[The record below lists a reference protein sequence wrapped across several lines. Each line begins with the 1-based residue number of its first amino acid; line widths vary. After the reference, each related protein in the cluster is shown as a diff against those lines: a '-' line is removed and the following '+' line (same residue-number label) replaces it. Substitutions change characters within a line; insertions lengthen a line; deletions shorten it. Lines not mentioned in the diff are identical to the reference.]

1 MTNET
6 IDQTTT
12 PDQTLNQTDFV
23 PQRFINNLQAA
34 FIKVDNA
41 VASFDPDQKPIVD
54 KNDRDN
60 RQAFEKISQLR
71 EEYANKAIKN
81 PTKKNQ
87 YFSDFINKS
96 NDLINKDNLIA
107 VDSSVDSFKKFGDQR
122 YQIFT
127 SWVSLQKDPSK
138 INTQQIQNFMEN
150 IIQPPISD
158 DKEKAEFL
166 RSAKQSFAGIII
178 GNQIRSDEKF
188 MGVFDEF
195 LKARQEAE
203 KNAEPTGGDW
213 LDIFLSFVFNK
224 KQSSDLKETL
234 HQEPRPDFEQN
245 IATTTTDIQGLPPEA
260 RDLLDERGN
269 FSKFTLGDME
279 MLDVEGVADKDPN
292 YKFNQ
297 LLIHNNALSSVLM
310 GSHSGIEPEK
320 VSLLYGDNGGPEA
333 RHDWNA
339 TVGYKNQQGSNVA
352 TLINAHLNNG
362 SGLVIAGNE
371 NGIKN
376 PSFYLY
382 KQDQL
387 TGLKQALSQEEIQ
400 NKVDFMEFLAQNNAK
415 LDNLSEK
422 EKEKFQTEIG
432 NFQKDRKAYLDALGS
447 DHIAFVSK
455 KDPKH
460 LALVTEFGNGE
471 VSYTLKD
478 YGKKQDKA
486 LDGETKTTLQGSLKY
501 DGVMFVDYSNFKYTN
516 VSKSPDKG
524 LGATNGVSHLEANF
538 SKVAVFNLPNLNNL
552 AITNYIRRD
561 LEDKLWAKGLSPQE
575 ANKLIKDFL
584 NSNKELVGK
593 VSNFNKAVAEAKNT
607 GNYDEVKK
615 AQKDLEKSL
624 RKRES
629 LEKEVAKKLESRND
643 NKNRME
649 AKAQANSQ
657 KDKIFALINKEASK
671 EARAAAFDPNL
682 KGVRSELSD
691 KLENINKNLKD
702 FGKSFD
708 ELKNGKNNDF
718 SKAEETLKAL
728 KDSVKDLGI
737 NPEWI
742 SKIENLNAALNDFKN
757 GKNKDFSKVTQ
768 AKSDLENSIKD
779 VIINQKIT
787 DKVDNLNQAVSETK
801 LTGNFSKVEQALAEL
816 KNLSLDLGKNSDLQ
830 FVRDGVRGTLVGNG
844 LSKTEAT
851 TLTKNFSDIR
861 KELSEK
867 LFGKSN
873 NNNNGLK
880 NNEEPIYAQVNKK
893 KAGQATSPEEPIYAQ
908 VARKMSVKIDQLN
921 EAASAINRKID
932 RINKIA
938 SAGKGVGGFSGAGQ
952 SASPEEPIYAQVAK
966 KVSAKID
973 QLNESASAINR
984 KIDRINKIASA
995 GKGVGGFS
1003 GAGQSASP
1011 EEPIYAQVAKKV
1023 RAKIDQLNESA
1034 SAINRKM
1041 DRINKIASAGK
1052 GVGGFRGAGQS
1063 ASPEEP
1069 IYAQVAK
1076 KVRAKIDQL
1085 NESASAINRKMDR
1098 INKIASAGKGVGGF
1112 SGAGQSAS
1120 PEEPLYAQVAK
1131 KVRAKIDQLNESAS
1145 AINRKIDRINKIAS
1159 AGKGVGGFRGA
1170 GQSASPEEPIY
1181 AQVAKKVSAKIDQ
1194 LNESASAI
1202 NRKMD
1207 RINKIASAGKGV
1219 GGFSGAGQSA
1229 SPEEPLYAQVA
1240 KKVSAKIDQLNESAS
1255 AINRKIDRINK
1266 IASAGKG
1273 VGGFSGA
1280 GQSASPEEP
1289 LYAQVAKKVR
1299 AKIDQLNESA
1309 SAINRKMD
1317 RINKIASAGKG
1328 VGGFRGAGQ
1337 SASPEEP
1344 LYAQVAKKVSAKIDQ
1359 LNESASA
1366 INRKIDRIN
1375 KIASAGKGVGGFR
1388 GAGQSASPEEPL
1400 YAQVAKK
1407 VRAKID
1413 QLNESASAINRKI
1426 DRINKIASAGK
1437 GVGGFRGA
1445 GQSASPEEPLYA
1457 QVAKKVRAK
1466 IDQLNE
1472 SASAINRKIDRIN
1485 KIASAGK
1492 GVGGFSGAGQS
1503 ASPEEP
1509 LYAQVAKK
1517 VRAKIDQ
1524 LNESASA
1531 INRKMDRIN
1540 KIASAGKG
1548 VGGFRGA
1555 GQSASPEEPLYAQVA
1570 KKVSAKIDQLNESA
1584 SAINRKMDR
1593 INKIASAGKG
1603 VGGFRGAGQS
1613 ASPEEPIYA
1622 QVAKKVSAKIDQ
1634 LNESASAINR
1644 KMDRINKIASAGKG
1658 VGGFRGA
1665 GQSASP
1671 EEPLYAQ
1678 VAKKVS
1684 AKIDQL
1690 NESASAI
1697 NRKIDRIN
1705 KIASA
1710 GKGVGGFSGAGQSA
1724 SPEEPIYAQVAKK
1737 VSAKIDQLNESAS
1750 AINRKID
1757 RINKIASAGKGVGG
1771 FSGAGQSASPEPIY
1785 ATIDFDEANQ
1795 AGFSLRRSA
1804 AVNDLS
1810 KVGLSREQELTR
1822 RIGDLNQAVS
1832 EAKAGH
1838 FDKLEQKID
1847 ELKDST
1853 KKNALKLW
1861 VESAKQVPTGLQAKL
1876 DNYATNSHTRI
1887 NSNVQSGTINE
1898 KATGMLT
1905 QKNPEWLKL
1914 VNDKIVAHNV
1924 GSAHL
1929 SEYDKIGF
1937 NQKNMKDYSDSFKF
1951 STKLNN
1957 AVKDI
1962 KSSFVQFLTNTFSTG
1977 SYSLMKANVEHGV
1990 KNTTKG
1996 GFQKS

>member
-1 MTNET
+1 MINET

-12 PDQTLNQTDFV
+12 PDQTLNPTDFV
-23 PQRFINNLQAA
+23 PQQFINNLQVA
-34 FIKVDNA
+34 FLKVDNA
-41 VASFDPDQKPIVD
+41 VASYDPDQKPIVD

-81 PTKKNQ
+81 PAKKNQ

-178 GNQIRSDEKF
+178 GNQIRSDQKF
-188 MGVFDEF
+188 MGVFDES
-195 LKARQEAE
+195 LKERQEAE
-203 KNAEPTGGDW
+203 KNAEPAGGDW

-245 IATTTTDIQGLPPEA
+245 LATTTTDIQGLPPEA

-269 FSKFTLGDME
+269 FFKFTLGDVE

-310 GSHSGIEPEK
+310 GGHSNTEPEK

-352 TLINAHLNNG
+352 TLINTHLNNG
-362 SGLVIAGNE
+362 SGLIIAGNE
-371 NGIKN
+371 DGIKN

-382 KQDQL
+382 KEDQL

-400 NKVDFMEFLAQNNAK
+400 NKVDFMEFLAKNNAK

-422 EKEKFQTEIG
+422 EKEKFQTEIK
-432 NFQKDRKAYLDALGS
+432 NFQKDRKAYLDALGN

-455 KDPKH
+455 KDSKH

-486 LDGETKTTLQGSLKY
+486 LDGEVKTTLQGSLKY
-501 DGVMFVDYSNFKYTN
+501 DGMMFVNYSNFKYTN
-516 VSKSPDKG
+516 ASKSPDKG
-524 LGATNGVSHLEANF
+524 VGATNGVSHLEANF

-584 NSNKELVGK
+584 NSNKEMVGK

-624 RKRES
+624 RKREH
-629 LEKEVAKKLESRND
+629 LEKEVAKKLEIRND

-671 EARAAAFDPNL
+671 EARAAAFDLNL
-682 KGVRSELSD
+682 KGIGSELSD

-787 DKVDNLNQAVSETK
+787 DKVDKLNQAVSETK
-801 LTGNFSKVEQALAEL
+801 LTGDFSKVEQALAEL
-816 KNLSLDLGKNSDLQ
+816 KSLSLDQKNESFNVRKNSDLQ
-830 FVRDGVRGTLVGNG
+830 FVRDSVRGTLVGNG

-851 TLTKNFSDIR
+851 KLSKNFSDIR

-873 NNNNGLK
+873 SNGLK

-908 VARKMSVKIDQLN
+908 VAKKVSAKIDQLN
-921 EAASAINRKID
+921 EATSAINRKID

-938 SAGKGVGGFSGAGQ
+938 SAGKGVGGFSGAG
-952 SASPEEPIYAQVAK
+952 
-966 KVSAKID
+966 
-973 QLNESASAINR
+973 R
-984 KIDRINKIASA
+984 
-995 GKGVGGFS
+995 
-1003 GAGQSASP
+1003 
-1011 EEPIYAQVAKKV
+1011 
-1023 RAKIDQLNESA
+1023 
-1034 SAINRKM
+1034 
-1041 DRINKIASAGK
+1041 
-1052 GVGGFRGAGQS
+1052 
-1063 ASPEEP
+1063 
-1069 IYAQVAK
+1069 
-1076 KVRAKIDQL
+1076 
-1085 NESASAINRKMDR
+1085 
-1098 INKIASAGKGVGGF
+1098 
-1112 SGAGQSAS
+1112 
-1120 PEEPLYAQVAK
+1120 
-1131 KVRAKIDQLNESAS
+1131 
-1145 AINRKIDRINKIAS
+1145 
-1159 AGKGVGGFRGA
+1159 
-1170 GQSASPEEPIY
+1170 
-1181 AQVAKKVSAKIDQ
+1181 
-1194 LNESASAI
+1194 
-1202 NRKMD
+1202 
-1207 RINKIASAGKGV
+1207 
-1219 GGFSGAGQSA
+1219 
-1229 SPEEPLYAQVA
+1229 
-1240 KKVSAKIDQLNESAS
+1240 
-1255 AINRKIDRINK
+1255 
-1266 IASAGKG
+1266 
-1273 VGGFSGA
+1273 
-1280 GQSASPEEP
+1280 
-1289 LYAQVAKKVR
+1289 
-1299 AKIDQLNESA
+1299 
-1309 SAINRKMD
+1309 
-1317 RINKIASAGKG
+1317 
-1328 VGGFRGAGQ
+1328 
-1337 SASPEEP
+1337 
-1344 LYAQVAKKVSAKIDQ
+1344 
-1359 LNESASA
+1359 
-1366 INRKIDRIN
+1366 
-1375 KIASAGKGVGGFR
+1375 
-1388 GAGQSASPEEPL
+1388 
-1400 YAQVAKK
+1400 
-1407 VRAKID
+1407 
-1413 QLNESASAINRKI
+1413 
-1426 DRINKIASAGK
+1426 
-1437 GVGGFRGA
+1437 
-1445 GQSASPEEPLYA
+1445 
-1457 QVAKKVRAK
+1457 
-1466 IDQLNE
+1466 
-1472 SASAINRKIDRIN
+1472 
-1485 KIASAGK
+1485 
-1492 GVGGFSGAGQS
+1492 
-1503 ASPEEP
+1503 
-1509 LYAQVAKK
+1509 
-1517 VRAKIDQ
+1517 
-1524 LNESASA
+1524 
-1531 INRKMDRIN
+1531 
-1540 KIASAGKG
+1540 
-1548 VGGFRGA
+1548 
-1555 GQSASPEEPLYAQVA
+1555 
-1570 KKVSAKIDQLNESA
+1570 
-1584 SAINRKMDR
+1584 
-1593 INKIASAGKG
+1593 
-1603 VGGFRGAGQS
+1603 
-1613 ASPEEPIYA
+1613 
-1622 QVAKKVSAKIDQ
+1622 
-1634 LNESASAINR
+1634 
-1644 KMDRINKIASAGKG
+1644 
-1658 VGGFRGA
+1658 
-1665 GQSASP
+1665 
-1671 EEPLYAQ
+1671 
-1678 VAKKVS
+1678 
-1684 AKIDQL
+1684 
-1690 NESASAI
+1690 
-1697 NRKIDRIN
+1697 
-1705 KIASA
+1705 
-1710 GKGVGGFSGAGQSA
+1710 
-1724 SPEEPIYAQVAKK
+1724 
-1737 VSAKIDQLNESAS
+1737 
-1750 AINRKID
+1750 
-1757 RINKIASAGKGVGG
+1757 
-1771 FSGAGQSASPEPIY
+1771 SASPEPIY

-1795 AGFSLRRSA
+1795 AGFPLRRSA

-1832 EAKAGH
+1832 EAKTGH

-1847 ELKDST
+1847 ELKDSA
-1853 KKNALKLW
+1853 KKNALTLW
-1861 VESAKQVPTGLQAKL
+1861 VESAKQVPTSLQTKL

-1887 NSNVQSGTINE
+1887 NSNVKNGAINE

-1914 VNDKIVAHNV
+1914 VSDKIVAHNV
-1924 GSAHL
+1924 GSAPL
-1929 SEYDKIGF
+1929 SAYDNIGF

-1951 STKLNN
+1951 STKLNS
-1957 AVKDI
+1957 AIKDI
-1962 KSSFVQFLTNTFSTG
+1962 KSGFVQFLTNTFSQG
-1977 SYSLMKANVEHGV
+1977 SYNLMKANAELGV

>member
-12 PDQTLNQTDFV
+12 PDQTLNPTDFV
-23 PQRFINNLQAA
+23 PQRFINNLQVA
-34 FIKVDNA
+34 FLKVDSA

-81 PTKKNQ
+81 PAKKNQ

-138 INTQQIQNFMEN
+138 INTRQIQNFMEN

-188 MGVFDEF
+188 MGVFDES

-203 KNAEPTGGDW
+203 KNAEPAGGDW

-245 IATTTTDIQGLPPEA
+245 LATTTTDIQGLPPEA

-310 GSHSGIEPEK
+310 GSHSNIEPEK

-352 TLINAHLNNG
+352 TLINVHLNNG

-387 TGLKQALSQEEIQ
+387 TGLKQAMSQEEIQ
-400 NKVDFMEFLAQNNAK
+400 NKVDFMEFLAKNNAK

-422 EKEKFQTEIG
+422 EKEKFQNEIEY
-432 NFQKDRKAYLDALGS
+432 FQKDRKAYLDALGN

-501 DGVMFVDYSNFKYTN
+501 DGVMFVNYSNFKYTN
-516 VSKSPDKG
+516 ASKSPDKG
-524 LGATNGVSHLEANF
+524 VGTTNGVSHLEANL

-561 LEDKLWAKGLSPQE
+561 LEDKLWTKGLSSQE

-593 VSNFNKAVAEAKNT
+593 VSNLNKAVAEAKNT

-615 AQKDLEKSL
+615 AQKDLEKSI
-624 RKRES
+624 RKREH

-649 AKAQANSQ
+649 VKAQANSQ

-708 ELKNGKNNDF
+708 ELKNGNNKDF
-718 SKAEETLKAL
+718 SKAEETLKTL
-728 KDSVKDLGI
+728 KDSMKDLGI
-737 NPEWI
+737 NLEWI

-757 GKNKDFSKVTQ
+757 GKNNDFSKVTQ

-779 VIINQKIT
+779 VSINQKVT
-787 DKVDNLNQAVSETK
+787 DKVDNLNQAVSEAK
-801 LTGNFSKVEQALAEL
+801 LTGDFSRVEQALAEL
-816 KNLSLDLGKNSDLQ
+816 KSLSLDQKNESFNVGKNSDLQ
-830 FVRDGVRGTLVGNG
+830 SVRDSVRGTLVGNG

-851 TLTKNFSDIR
+851 KLSKNFSDIR

-873 NNNNGLK
+873 SNGLK

-908 VARKMSVKIDQLN
+908 V
-921 EAASAINRKID
+921 
-932 RINKIA
+932 NK
-938 SAGKGVGGFSGAGQ
+938 KKAGQ
-952 SASPEEPIYAQVAK
+952 ATSPEEPIYTQVAK
-966 KVSAKID
+966 KVNARIDRLNKIASTINGKID
-973 QLNESASAINR
+973 QLNRTASAN
-984 KIDRINKIASA
+984 
-995 GKGVGGFS
+995 KGVGDFS
-1003 GAGQSASP
+1003 GAG
-1011 EEPIYAQVAKKV
+1011 
-1023 RAKIDQLNESA
+1023 R
-1034 SAINRKM
+1034 
-1041 DRINKIASAGK
+1041 
-1052 GVGGFRGAGQS
+1052 
-1063 ASPEEP
+1063 
-1069 IYAQVAK
+1069 
-1076 KVRAKIDQL
+1076 
-1085 NESASAINRKMDR
+1085 
-1098 INKIASAGKGVGGF
+1098 
-1112 SGAGQSAS
+1112 
-1120 PEEPLYAQVAK
+1120 
-1131 KVRAKIDQLNESAS
+1131 
-1145 AINRKIDRINKIAS
+1145 
-1159 AGKGVGGFRGA
+1159 
-1170 GQSASPEEPIY
+1170 
-1181 AQVAKKVSAKIDQ
+1181 
-1194 LNESASAI
+1194 
-1202 NRKMD
+1202 
-1207 RINKIASAGKGV
+1207 
-1219 GGFSGAGQSA
+1219 
-1229 SPEEPLYAQVA
+1229 
-1240 KKVSAKIDQLNESAS
+1240 
-1255 AINRKIDRINK
+1255 
-1266 IASAGKG
+1266 
-1273 VGGFSGA
+1273 
-1280 GQSASPEEP
+1280 
-1289 LYAQVAKKVR
+1289 
-1299 AKIDQLNESA
+1299 
-1309 SAINRKMD
+1309 
-1317 RINKIASAGKG
+1317 
-1328 VGGFRGAGQ
+1328 
-1337 SASPEEP
+1337 
-1344 LYAQVAKKVSAKIDQ
+1344 
-1359 LNESASA
+1359 
-1366 INRKIDRIN
+1366 
-1375 KIASAGKGVGGFR
+1375 
-1388 GAGQSASPEEPL
+1388 
-1400 YAQVAKK
+1400 
-1407 VRAKID
+1407 
-1413 QLNESASAINRKI
+1413 
-1426 DRINKIASAGK
+1426 
-1437 GVGGFRGA
+1437 
-1445 GQSASPEEPLYA
+1445 
-1457 QVAKKVRAK
+1457 
-1466 IDQLNE
+1466 
-1472 SASAINRKIDRIN
+1472 
-1485 KIASAGK
+1485 
-1492 GVGGFSGAGQS
+1492 
-1503 ASPEEP
+1503 
-1509 LYAQVAKK
+1509 
-1517 VRAKIDQ
+1517 
-1524 LNESASA
+1524 
-1531 INRKMDRIN
+1531 
-1540 KIASAGKG
+1540 
-1548 VGGFRGA
+1548 
-1555 GQSASPEEPLYAQVA
+1555 
-1570 KKVSAKIDQLNESA
+1570 
-1584 SAINRKMDR
+1584 
-1593 INKIASAGKG
+1593 
-1603 VGGFRGAGQS
+1603 
-1613 ASPEEPIYA
+1613 
-1622 QVAKKVSAKIDQ
+1622 
-1634 LNESASAINR
+1634 
-1644 KMDRINKIASAGKG
+1644 
-1658 VGGFRGA
+1658 
-1665 GQSASP
+1665 
-1671 EEPLYAQ
+1671 
-1678 VAKKVS
+1678 
-1684 AKIDQL
+1684 
-1690 NESASAI
+1690 
-1697 NRKIDRIN
+1697 
-1705 KIASA
+1705 
-1710 GKGVGGFSGAGQSA
+1710 
-1724 SPEEPIYAQVAKK
+1724 
-1737 VSAKIDQLNESAS
+1737 
-1750 AINRKID
+1750 
-1757 RINKIASAGKGVGG
+1757 
-1771 FSGAGQSASPEPIY
+1771 SASPEPIY

-1795 AGFSLRRSA
+1795 AGFPLRRSA

-1832 EAKAGH
+1832 EAKTGH

-1853 KKNALKLW
+1853 KQNAVNLW
-1861 VESAKQVPTGLQAKL
+1861 VGSAKQVPTSLQAKL

-1887 NSNVQSGTINE
+1887 NSNVQDGTINE

-1924 GSAHL
+1924 GSAPL
-1929 SEYDKIGF
+1929 SAYDNIGF

-1951 STKLNN
+1951 STKLNS
-1957 AVKDI
+1957 AIKDI
-1962 KSSFVQFLTNTFSTG
+1962 KSSFVQFLTNTFSQG
-1977 SYSLMKANVEHGV
+1977 SYSLAKANAELGV
-1990 KNTTKG
+1990 KNINTKS

>member
-23 PQRFINNLQAA
+23 PQRFINNLQVA
-34 FIKVDNA
+34 FLKVDSA

-81 PTKKNQ
+81 PAKKNQ

-188 MGVFDEF
+188 MGVFDES
-195 LKARQEAE
+195 LKERQEAE
-203 KNAEPTGGDW
+203 KNAEPAGGDW

-245 IATTTTDIQGLPPEA
+245 LATTTTDIQGLPPEA

-269 FSKFTLGDME
+269 FFKFTLGDVE

-310 GSHSGIEPEK
+310 GSHSNIEPEK

-339 TVGYKNQQGSNVA
+339 TVGYKNQQGNNVA

-362 SGLVIAGNE
+362 SGLIIAGNE
-371 NGIKN
+371 DGIKN

-382 KQDQL
+382 KEDQL

-400 NKVDFMEFLAQNNAK
+400 NKVDFMEFLAKNNAK

-422 EKEKFQTEIG
+422 EKEKFQTEIK
-432 NFQKDRKAYLDALGS
+432 NFQKDRKAYLDALGN

-501 DGVMFVDYSNFKYTN
+501 DGVMFVNYSNFKYTN
-516 VSKSPDKG
+516 ASKSPDKG
-524 LGATNGVSHLEANF
+524 IGATNGISHLEANF

-575 ANKLIKDFL
+575 ASKLIKDFL
-584 NSNKELVGK
+584 NSNKEMVGK

-607 GNYDEVKK
+607 GNYDGVKK

-624 RKRES
+624 RKREH

-657 KDKIFALINKEASK
+657 KDKIFALINQEASK

-708 ELKNGKNNDF
+708 ELKNGNNNKDF

-801 LTGNFSKVEQALAEL
+801 LTGDFSKVEQALAEL

-830 FVRDGVRGTLVGNG
+830 SIKNSVNGTLVGNG

-851 TLTKNFSDIR
+851 KLSKNFSDIR
-861 KELSEK
+861 KELNEK
-867 LFGKSN
+867 LFGNSN

-880 NNEEPIYAQVNKK
+880 NNTEPIYAQVNKK
-893 KAGQATSPEEPIYAQ
+893 KAGQVASPEEPIYAQ
-908 VARKMSVKIDQLN
+908 VAKKVSAKIDQLN
-921 EAASAINRKID
+921 EATSAINRKID

-938 SAGKGVGGFSGAGQ
+938 SAGKGVGGFSGAG
-952 SASPEEPIYAQVAK
+952 
-966 KVSAKID
+966 
-973 QLNESASAINR
+973 R
-984 KIDRINKIASA
+984 
-995 GKGVGGFS
+995 
-1003 GAGQSASP
+1003 
-1011 EEPIYAQVAKKV
+1011 
-1023 RAKIDQLNESA
+1023 
-1034 SAINRKM
+1034 
-1041 DRINKIASAGK
+1041 
-1052 GVGGFRGAGQS
+1052 
-1063 ASPEEP
+1063 
-1069 IYAQVAK
+1069 
-1076 KVRAKIDQL
+1076 
-1085 NESASAINRKMDR
+1085 
-1098 INKIASAGKGVGGF
+1098 
-1112 SGAGQSAS
+1112 
-1120 PEEPLYAQVAK
+1120 
-1131 KVRAKIDQLNESAS
+1131 
-1145 AINRKIDRINKIAS
+1145 
-1159 AGKGVGGFRGA
+1159 
-1170 GQSASPEEPIY
+1170 
-1181 AQVAKKVSAKIDQ
+1181 
-1194 LNESASAI
+1194 
-1202 NRKMD
+1202 
-1207 RINKIASAGKGV
+1207 
-1219 GGFSGAGQSA
+1219 
-1229 SPEEPLYAQVA
+1229 
-1240 KKVSAKIDQLNESAS
+1240 
-1255 AINRKIDRINK
+1255 
-1266 IASAGKG
+1266 
-1273 VGGFSGA
+1273 
-1280 GQSASPEEP
+1280 
-1289 LYAQVAKKVR
+1289 
-1299 AKIDQLNESA
+1299 
-1309 SAINRKMD
+1309 
-1317 RINKIASAGKG
+1317 
-1328 VGGFRGAGQ
+1328 
-1337 SASPEEP
+1337 
-1344 LYAQVAKKVSAKIDQ
+1344 
-1359 LNESASA
+1359 
-1366 INRKIDRIN
+1366 
-1375 KIASAGKGVGGFR
+1375 
-1388 GAGQSASPEEPL
+1388 
-1400 YAQVAKK
+1400 
-1407 VRAKID
+1407 
-1413 QLNESASAINRKI
+1413 
-1426 DRINKIASAGK
+1426 
-1437 GVGGFRGA
+1437 
-1445 GQSASPEEPLYA
+1445 
-1457 QVAKKVRAK
+1457 
-1466 IDQLNE
+1466 
-1472 SASAINRKIDRIN
+1472 
-1485 KIASAGK
+1485 
-1492 GVGGFSGAGQS
+1492 
-1503 ASPEEP
+1503 
-1509 LYAQVAKK
+1509 
-1517 VRAKIDQ
+1517 
-1524 LNESASA
+1524 
-1531 INRKMDRIN
+1531 
-1540 KIASAGKG
+1540 
-1548 VGGFRGA
+1548 
-1555 GQSASPEEPLYAQVA
+1555 
-1570 KKVSAKIDQLNESA
+1570 
-1584 SAINRKMDR
+1584 
-1593 INKIASAGKG
+1593 
-1603 VGGFRGAGQS
+1603 
-1613 ASPEEPIYA
+1613 
-1622 QVAKKVSAKIDQ
+1622 
-1634 LNESASAINR
+1634 
-1644 KMDRINKIASAGKG
+1644 
-1658 VGGFRGA
+1658 
-1665 GQSASP
+1665 
-1671 EEPLYAQ
+1671 
-1678 VAKKVS
+1678 
-1684 AKIDQL
+1684 
-1690 NESASAI
+1690 
-1697 NRKIDRIN
+1697 
-1705 KIASA
+1705 
-1710 GKGVGGFSGAGQSA
+1710 
-1724 SPEEPIYAQVAKK
+1724 
-1737 VSAKIDQLNESAS
+1737 
-1750 AINRKID
+1750 
-1757 RINKIASAGKGVGG
+1757 
-1771 FSGAGQSASPEPIY
+1771 SASPEPIY

-1795 AGFSLRRSA
+1795 AGFPLRRSA

-1810 KVGLSREQELTR
+1810 KVGLSREKELTR

-1832 EAKAGH
+1832 EAKTGH

-1853 KKNALKLW
+1853 KKNAVKLW
-1861 VESAKQVPTGLQAKL
+1861 VESAKQVPTSLQAKL

-1887 NSNVQSGTINE
+1887 NSNVHNGAINE
-1898 KATGMLT
+1898 KVTGMLT

-1962 KSSFVQFLTNTFSTG
+1962 KSGFVQFLTNTFSTG

-1990 KNTTKG
+1990 KNINTKS

>member
-6 IDQTTT
+6 IDQTL
-12 PDQTLNQTDFV
+12 TLDQTDFV
-23 PQRFINNLQAA
+23 PQRFINNLQVA
-34 FIKVDNA
+34 FLKVDNA

-107 VDSSVDSFKKFGDQR
+107 VDSSVESFRKFGDQR

-138 INTQQIQNFMEN
+138 INTQQIRNFMEN

-188 MGVFDEF
+188 MGVFDES

-203 KNAEPTGGDW
+203 KNAEPAGGDW

-234 HQEPRPDFEQN
+234 NQEPRPDFEQN
-245 IATTTTDIQGLPPEA
+245 LATTTTDIQGLPPES

-269 FSKFTLGDME
+269 FFKFTLGDME
-279 MLDVEGVADKDPN
+279 MLDVEGVADKDSN

-310 GSHSGIEPEK
+310 GGHSNTEPEK

-362 SGLVIAGNE
+362 SGLIIAGNE

-387 TGLKQALSQEEIQ
+387 IGLKQAMSQEEIQ
-400 NKVDFMEFLAQNNAK
+400 NKVDFMEFLAKNNAK

-432 NFQKDRKAYLDALGS
+432 NFQKDRKAYLDALGN

-501 DGVMFVDYSNFKYTN
+501 DGVMFVNYSNFKYTN
-516 VSKSPDKG
+516 ASKSPDKG
-524 LGATNGVSHLEANF
+524 VGATNGVSHLEANF

-584 NSNKELVGK
+584 NSNKELLGK

-615 AQKDLEKSL
+615 AQKDLEKSI
-624 RKRES
+624 RKREH

-657 KDKIFALINKEASK
+657 KDKIFALINQEASK

-682 KGVRSELSD
+682 KDIRSELSD

-757 GKNKDFSKVTQ
+757 GKNKDFSKVIQ

-801 LTGNFSKVEQALAEL
+801 LTGDFSKVEQALAEL

-830 FVRDGVRGTLVGNG
+830 KSVKNGVNGTLVGNG

-861 KELSEK
+861 KELNEK
-867 LFGKSN
+867 LFGNSN

-880 NNEEPIYAQVNKK
+880 NNTEPIYAQVNKK

-908 VARKMSVKIDQLN
+908 VAKKVSAKIDQLN
-921 EAASAINRKID
+921 EATSAINRKID

-938 SAGKGVGGFSGAGQ
+938 SAGKGVGGFSG
-952 SASPEEPIYAQVAK
+952 V
-966 KVSAKID
+966 
-973 QLNESASAINR
+973 
-984 KIDRINKIASA
+984 
-995 GKGVGGFS
+995 
-1003 GAGQSASP
+1003 
-1011 EEPIYAQVAKKV
+1011 
-1023 RAKIDQLNESA
+1023 
-1034 SAINRKM
+1034 
-1041 DRINKIASAGK
+1041 
-1052 GVGGFRGAGQS
+1052 
-1063 ASPEEP
+1063 
-1069 IYAQVAK
+1069 
-1076 KVRAKIDQL
+1076 
-1085 NESASAINRKMDR
+1085 
-1098 INKIASAGKGVGGF
+1098 
-1112 SGAGQSAS
+1112 
-1120 PEEPLYAQVAK
+1120 
-1131 KVRAKIDQLNESAS
+1131 
-1145 AINRKIDRINKIAS
+1145 
-1159 AGKGVGGFRGA
+1159 
-1170 GQSASPEEPIY
+1170 
-1181 AQVAKKVSAKIDQ
+1181 
-1194 LNESASAI
+1194 
-1202 NRKMD
+1202 
-1207 RINKIASAGKGV
+1207 
-1219 GGFSGAGQSA
+1219 
-1229 SPEEPLYAQVA
+1229 
-1240 KKVSAKIDQLNESAS
+1240 
-1255 AINRKIDRINK
+1255 
-1266 IASAGKG
+1266 
-1273 VGGFSGA
+1273 
-1280 GQSASPEEP
+1280 
-1289 LYAQVAKKVR
+1289 
-1299 AKIDQLNESA
+1299 
-1309 SAINRKMD
+1309 
-1317 RINKIASAGKG
+1317 
-1328 VGGFRGAGQ
+1328 
-1337 SASPEEP
+1337 
-1344 LYAQVAKKVSAKIDQ
+1344 
-1359 LNESASA
+1359 
-1366 INRKIDRIN
+1366 
-1375 KIASAGKGVGGFR
+1375 
-1388 GAGQSASPEEPL
+1388 
-1400 YAQVAKK
+1400 
-1407 VRAKID
+1407 
-1413 QLNESASAINRKI
+1413 
-1426 DRINKIASAGK
+1426 
-1437 GVGGFRGA
+1437 
-1445 GQSASPEEPLYA
+1445 
-1457 QVAKKVRAK
+1457 
-1466 IDQLNE
+1466 
-1472 SASAINRKIDRIN
+1472 
-1485 KIASAGK
+1485 
-1492 GVGGFSGAGQS
+1492 
-1503 ASPEEP
+1503 
-1509 LYAQVAKK
+1509 
-1517 VRAKIDQ
+1517 
-1524 LNESASA
+1524 
-1531 INRKMDRIN
+1531 
-1540 KIASAGKG
+1540 
-1548 VGGFRGA
+1548 
-1555 GQSASPEEPLYAQVA
+1555 
-1570 KKVSAKIDQLNESA
+1570 
-1584 SAINRKMDR
+1584 
-1593 INKIASAGKG
+1593 
-1603 VGGFRGAGQS
+1603 
-1613 ASPEEPIYA
+1613 
-1622 QVAKKVSAKIDQ
+1622 
-1634 LNESASAINR
+1634 
-1644 KMDRINKIASAGKG
+1644 
-1658 VGGFRGA
+1658 
-1665 GQSASP
+1665 
-1671 EEPLYAQ
+1671 
-1678 VAKKVS
+1678 
-1684 AKIDQL
+1684 
-1690 NESASAI
+1690 
-1697 NRKIDRIN
+1697 
-1705 KIASA
+1705 
-1710 GKGVGGFSGAGQSA
+1710 
-1724 SPEEPIYAQVAKK
+1724 
-1737 VSAKIDQLNESAS
+1737 
-1750 AINRKID
+1750 
-1757 RINKIASAGKGVGG
+1757 
-1771 FSGAGQSASPEPIY
+1771 GQSASPEPIY

-1795 AGFSLRRSA
+1795 AGFPLRRSA
-1804 AVNDLS
+1804 PVNDLS
-1810 KVGLSREQELTR
+1810 KVGLSREEELTR

-1832 EAKAGH
+1832 EAKTGH

-1861 VESAKQVPTGLQAKL
+1861 AESAKQVPTGLQAKL

-1887 NSNVQSGTINE
+1887 NSNVKNGAINE

-1924 GSAHL
+1924 GSTPL

-1962 KSSFVQFLTNTFSTG
+1962 KSSFVQFLTNAFSTG

-1990 KNTTKG
+1990 KNTTKS

>member
-6 IDQTTT
+6 IDQT
-12 PDQTLNQTDFV
+12 PSQTAFN
-23 PQRFINNLQAA
+23 PQRFINNLQVA
-34 FIKVDNA
+34 FLKVDSA
-41 VASFDPDQKPIVD
+41 VASFDLDQKPIVD
-54 KNDRDN
+54 KNDKDN

-81 PTKKNQ
+81 PAKKNQ

-107 VDSSVDSFKKFGDQR
+107 ADSSVDSFKKFGDQR

-138 INTQQIQNFMEN
+138 INTREIRNFMEN

-178 GNQIRSDEKF
+178 GNQIRSDQKF
-188 MGVFDEF
+188 MGVFDES
-195 LKARQEAE
+195 LKERQEAE
-203 KNAEPTGGDW
+203 KNAEPAGGDW

-234 HQEPRPDFEQN
+234 NQEPRPDFEQN
-245 IATTTTDIQGLPPEA
+245 LATTTTDIQGLPPEA

-269 FSKFTLGDME
+269 FFKFTLGDVE

-310 GSHSGIEPEK
+310 GGHSNIEPEK

-339 TVGYKNQQGSNVA
+339 TVGYKDQQGNNVA
-352 TLINAHLNNG
+352 TLINAHLYNG

-371 NGIKN
+371 DGIKN

-382 KQDQL
+382 KEDQL
-387 TGLKQALSQEEIQ
+387 TGLKQAMSQEEIQ
-400 NKVDFMEFLAQNNAK
+400 NKVDFMEFLARNNAK

-422 EKEKFQTEIG
+422 EKEKFQTEEIE
-432 NFQKDRKAYLDALGS
+432 NFQKDRKAYLDALGN

-455 KDPKH
+455 KDNKH

-486 LDGETKTTLQGSLKY
+486 LDGEVKTTLQGNLKY
-501 DGVMFVDYSNFKYTN
+501 DGMMFVDYSNFKYTN
-516 VSKSPDKG
+516 ASKSPDKG
-524 LGATNGVSHLEANF
+524 VGTTNGVSHLEANF

-575 ANKLIKDFL
+575 ASKLIKDFL
-584 NSNKELVGK
+584 NSNKEMVGK

-624 RKRES
+624 RKREH

-728 KDSVKDLGI
+728 KDSVKDLDI

-816 KNLSLDLGKNSDLQ
+816 KSLSLDLGKNSDLQ
-830 FVRDGVRGTLVGNG
+830 KSVKNGVNGTLVGNG

-851 TLTKNFSDIR
+851 KLTKNFSDIR
-861 KELSEK
+861 KELNEK
-867 LFGKSN
+867 LFGNSN

-893 KAGQATSPEEPIYAQ
+893 KAGQ
-908 VARKMSVKIDQLN
+908 V
-921 EAASAINRKID
+921 
-932 RINKIA
+932 
-938 SAGKGVGGFSGAGQ
+938 
-952 SASPEEPIYAQVAK
+952 ASPEEPIYAQVAK

-973 QLNESASAINR
+973 QLNEATSAIKR

-1003 GAGQSASP
+1003 GAGRSASP
-1011 EEPIYAQVAKKV
+1011 E
-1023 RAKIDQLNESA
+1023 
-1034 SAINRKM
+1034 
-1041 DRINKIASAGK
+1041 
-1052 GVGGFRGAGQS
+1052 
-1063 ASPEEP
+1063 
-1069 IYAQVAK
+1069 
-1076 KVRAKIDQL
+1076 
-1085 NESASAINRKMDR
+1085 
-1098 INKIASAGKGVGGF
+1098 
-1112 SGAGQSAS
+1112 
-1120 PEEPLYAQVAK
+1120 
-1131 KVRAKIDQLNESAS
+1131 
-1145 AINRKIDRINKIAS
+1145 
-1159 AGKGVGGFRGA
+1159 
-1170 GQSASPEEPIY
+1170 
-1181 AQVAKKVSAKIDQ
+1181 
-1194 LNESASAI
+1194 
-1202 NRKMD
+1202 
-1207 RINKIASAGKGV
+1207 
-1219 GGFSGAGQSA
+1219 
-1229 SPEEPLYAQVA
+1229 
-1240 KKVSAKIDQLNESAS
+1240 
-1255 AINRKIDRINK
+1255 
-1266 IASAGKG
+1266 
-1273 VGGFSGA
+1273 
-1280 GQSASPEEP
+1280 
-1289 LYAQVAKKVR
+1289 
-1299 AKIDQLNESA
+1299 
-1309 SAINRKMD
+1309 
-1317 RINKIASAGKG
+1317 
-1328 VGGFRGAGQ
+1328 
-1337 SASPEEP
+1337 
-1344 LYAQVAKKVSAKIDQ
+1344 
-1359 LNESASA
+1359 
-1366 INRKIDRIN
+1366 
-1375 KIASAGKGVGGFR
+1375 
-1388 GAGQSASPEEPL
+1388 
-1400 YAQVAKK
+1400 
-1407 VRAKID
+1407 
-1413 QLNESASAINRKI
+1413 
-1426 DRINKIASAGK
+1426 
-1437 GVGGFRGA
+1437 
-1445 GQSASPEEPLYA
+1445 
-1457 QVAKKVRAK
+1457 
-1466 IDQLNE
+1466 
-1472 SASAINRKIDRIN
+1472 
-1485 KIASAGK
+1485 
-1492 GVGGFSGAGQS
+1492 
-1503 ASPEEP
+1503 
-1509 LYAQVAKK
+1509 
-1517 VRAKIDQ
+1517 
-1524 LNESASA
+1524 
-1531 INRKMDRIN
+1531 
-1540 KIASAGKG
+1540 
-1548 VGGFRGA
+1548 
-1555 GQSASPEEPLYAQVA
+1555 
-1570 KKVSAKIDQLNESA
+1570 
-1584 SAINRKMDR
+1584 
-1593 INKIASAGKG
+1593 
-1603 VGGFRGAGQS
+1603 
-1613 ASPEEPIYA
+1613 
-1622 QVAKKVSAKIDQ
+1622 
-1634 LNESASAINR
+1634 
-1644 KMDRINKIASAGKG
+1644 
-1658 VGGFRGA
+1658 
-1665 GQSASP
+1665 
-1671 EEPLYAQ
+1671 
-1678 VAKKVS
+1678 
-1684 AKIDQL
+1684 
-1690 NESASAI
+1690 
-1697 NRKIDRIN
+1697 
-1705 KIASA
+1705 
-1710 GKGVGGFSGAGQSA
+1710 
-1724 SPEEPIYAQVAKK
+1724 
-1737 VSAKIDQLNESAS
+1737 
-1750 AINRKID
+1750 
-1757 RINKIASAGKGVGG
+1757 
-1771 FSGAGQSASPEPIY
+1771 EPIY
-1785 ATIDFDEANQ
+1785 ATIDFDETNQ
-1795 AGFSLRRSA
+1795 AGFPLRRSA
-1804 AVNDLS
+1804 GVGDLS

-1822 RIGDLNQAVS
+1822 RIGDLSQAVS
-1832 EAKAGH
+1832 EAKTGH
-1838 FDKLEQKID
+1838 FGKLEQKID

-1853 KKNALKLW
+1853 KKNALKLYA
-1861 VESAKQVPTGLQAKL
+1861 ESAKQVPASLQAKL

-1887 NSNVQSGTINE
+1887 NSNVKNGTINE

-1914 VNDKIVAHNV
+1914 VNNKIVAHNV

-1962 KSSFVQFLTNTFSTG
+1962 KSSFVQFLTNTFSQG
-1977 SYSLMKANVEHGV
+1977 SYNLMKANAELGV
-1990 KNTTKG
+1990 KNTNTKG

>member
-12 PDQTLNQTDFV
+12 PDQTLNPTDFV
-23 PQRFINNLQAA
+23 PQRFINNLQVA
-34 FIKVDNA
+34 FLKVDNA
-41 VASFDPDQKPIVD
+41 VASYDPDQKPIVD

-81 PTKKNQ
+81 PAKKNQ

-178 GNQIRSDEKF
+178 GNQIRSDQKF
-188 MGVFDEF
+188 MGVFDES
-195 LKARQEAE
+195 LKARQETE
-203 KNAEPTGGDW
+203 KNAEPAGGDW

-245 IATTTTDIQGLPPEA
+245 LATTTTDIQGLPPEA

-310 GSHSGIEPEK
+310 GGHSSIEPEK

-339 TVGYKNQQGSNVA
+339 TVGYKDQQGSNVA
-352 TLINAHLNNG
+352 TLINVHLNNG
-362 SGLVIAGNE
+362 SGLIIAGNE

-376 PSFYLY
+376 PSFYPY

-387 TGLKQALSQEEIQ
+387 TGLKQAMSQEEIQ
-400 NKVDFMEFLAQNNAK
+400 NKVDFMEFLAKNNAK

-422 EKEKFQTEIG
+422 EKEKFQTEIE
-432 NFQKDRKAYLDALGS
+432 NFQKDRKAYLDALGN
-447 DHIAFVSK
+447 DHVAFVSK

-486 LDGETKTTLQGSLKY
+486 LDGEVKTTLQGSLKY
-501 DGVMFVDYSNFKYTN
+501 DGMMFVDYSNFKYTN
-516 VSKSPDKG
+516 ASKSPDKG
-524 LGATNGVSHLEANF
+524 VGATNGVSHLEANF

-584 NSNKELVGK
+584 NSNKEMVGK
-593 VSNFNKAVAEAKNT
+593 VSNFNQAVAEAKNT

-624 RKRES
+624 RKREH
-629 LEKEVAKKLESRND
+629 LEKEVTKKLESRND

-657 KDKIFALINKEASK
+657 KDKIFALINQEASK

-708 ELKNGKNNDF
+708 ELKNGTNKDF

-757 GKNKDFSKVTQ
+757 GKNNDFSKVTQ

-787 DKVDNLNQAVSETK
+787 DKVENLNQAVSETK
-801 LTGNFSKVEQALAEL
+801 LTGDFSKVEQALAEL
-816 KNLSLDLGKNSDLQ
+816 KNLSLDQKNESFNVGKNSDLQ
-830 FVRDGVRGTLVGNG
+830 SVRDSVRGTLVGNG

-851 TLTKNFSDIR
+851 KLSKNFSDIR

-873 NNNNGLK
+873 SNGLK

-893 KAGQATSPEEPIYAQ
+893 KAGQT
-908 VARKMSVKIDQLN
+908 
-921 EAASAINRKID
+921 
-932 RINKIA
+932 
-938 SAGKGVGGFSGAGQ
+938 
-952 SASPEEPIYAQVAK
+952 ASPEEPIYAQVAK

-973 QLNESASAINR
+973 QLNEATSAINR

-995 GKGVGGFS
+995 GKGVGNFG
-1003 GAGQSASP
+1003 GAGRSASP
-1011 EEPIYAQVAKKV
+1011 E
-1023 RAKIDQLNESA
+1023 
-1034 SAINRKM
+1034 
-1041 DRINKIASAGK
+1041 
-1052 GVGGFRGAGQS
+1052 
-1063 ASPEEP
+1063 
-1069 IYAQVAK
+1069 
-1076 KVRAKIDQL
+1076 
-1085 NESASAINRKMDR
+1085 
-1098 INKIASAGKGVGGF
+1098 
-1112 SGAGQSAS
+1112 
-1120 PEEPLYAQVAK
+1120 
-1131 KVRAKIDQLNESAS
+1131 
-1145 AINRKIDRINKIAS
+1145 
-1159 AGKGVGGFRGA
+1159 
-1170 GQSASPEEPIY
+1170 
-1181 AQVAKKVSAKIDQ
+1181 
-1194 LNESASAI
+1194 
-1202 NRKMD
+1202 
-1207 RINKIASAGKGV
+1207 
-1219 GGFSGAGQSA
+1219 
-1229 SPEEPLYAQVA
+1229 
-1240 KKVSAKIDQLNESAS
+1240 
-1255 AINRKIDRINK
+1255 
-1266 IASAGKG
+1266 
-1273 VGGFSGA
+1273 
-1280 GQSASPEEP
+1280 
-1289 LYAQVAKKVR
+1289 
-1299 AKIDQLNESA
+1299 
-1309 SAINRKMD
+1309 
-1317 RINKIASAGKG
+1317 
-1328 VGGFRGAGQ
+1328 
-1337 SASPEEP
+1337 
-1344 LYAQVAKKVSAKIDQ
+1344 
-1359 LNESASA
+1359 
-1366 INRKIDRIN
+1366 
-1375 KIASAGKGVGGFR
+1375 
-1388 GAGQSASPEEPL
+1388 
-1400 YAQVAKK
+1400 
-1407 VRAKID
+1407 
-1413 QLNESASAINRKI
+1413 
-1426 DRINKIASAGK
+1426 
-1437 GVGGFRGA
+1437 
-1445 GQSASPEEPLYA
+1445 
-1457 QVAKKVRAK
+1457 
-1466 IDQLNE
+1466 
-1472 SASAINRKIDRIN
+1472 
-1485 KIASAGK
+1485 
-1492 GVGGFSGAGQS
+1492 
-1503 ASPEEP
+1503 
-1509 LYAQVAKK
+1509 
-1517 VRAKIDQ
+1517 
-1524 LNESASA
+1524 
-1531 INRKMDRIN
+1531 
-1540 KIASAGKG
+1540 
-1548 VGGFRGA
+1548 
-1555 GQSASPEEPLYAQVA
+1555 
-1570 KKVSAKIDQLNESA
+1570 
-1584 SAINRKMDR
+1584 
-1593 INKIASAGKG
+1593 
-1603 VGGFRGAGQS
+1603 
-1613 ASPEEPIYA
+1613 
-1622 QVAKKVSAKIDQ
+1622 
-1634 LNESASAINR
+1634 
-1644 KMDRINKIASAGKG
+1644 
-1658 VGGFRGA
+1658 
-1665 GQSASP
+1665 
-1671 EEPLYAQ
+1671 
-1678 VAKKVS
+1678 
-1684 AKIDQL
+1684 
-1690 NESASAI
+1690 
-1697 NRKIDRIN
+1697 
-1705 KIASA
+1705 
-1710 GKGVGGFSGAGQSA
+1710 
-1724 SPEEPIYAQVAKK
+1724 
-1737 VSAKIDQLNESAS
+1737 
-1750 AINRKID
+1750 
-1757 RINKIASAGKGVGG
+1757 
-1771 FSGAGQSASPEPIY
+1771 EPIY

-1795 AGFSLRRSA
+1795 AGFPLRRSA

-1810 KVGLSREQELTR
+1810 KVGLSREQELTS
-1822 RIGDLNQAVS
+1822 RIGDLSQAVS
-1832 EAKAGH
+1832 EAKTGH
-1838 FDKLEQKID
+1838 FGKLEQKID

-1853 KKNALKLW
+1853 KKNAVKLW
-1861 VESAKQVPTGLQAKL
+1861 VESAKQVPTSLQAKL

-1887 NSNVQSGTINE
+1887 NSNVQGGRINE

-1924 GSAHL
+1924 GSIPL

-1990 KNTTKG
+1990 KNTNTKS

>member
-12 PDQTLNQTDFV
+12 PDQTLNPTDFV
-23 PQRFINNLQAA
+23 PQRFINNLQVA
-34 FIKVDNA
+34 FIKVDSA

-54 KNDRDN
+54 KNDKDN

-81 PTKKNQ
+81 PAKKNQ

-138 INTQQIQNFMEN
+138 INTQQIRNFMEN

-178 GNQIRSDEKF
+178 GNQIRSDQKF
-188 MGVFDEF
+188 MGVFDES
-195 LKARQEAE
+195 LKERQEAE
-203 KNAEPTGGDW
+203 KNAEPAGGDW

-245 IATTTTDIQGLPPEA
+245 LATTTTDIQGLPPEA

-310 GSHSGIEPEK
+310 GGHSSIEPEK

-339 TVGYKNQQGSNVA
+339 TVGYKDQQGSNVA

-371 NGIKN
+371 DGIKN

-382 KQDQL
+382 KEDQL
-387 TGLKQALSQEEIQ
+387 TGLKQAMSQEEIQ
-400 NKVDFMEFLAQNNAK
+400 NKVDFMEFLAKNNAK

-422 EKEKFQTEIG
+422 EKEKFQTDIE
-432 NFQKDRKAYLDALGS
+432 NFQKDRKAYLDALGN

-460 LALVTEFGNGE
+460 SALITEFGNGE

-486 LDGETKTTLQGSLKY
+486 LDGEVKTTLQGSLKY

-516 VSKSPDKG
+516 ASKSPDKG
-524 LGATNGVSHLEANF
+524 VGTTNGVSHLEANF

-561 LEDKLWAKGLSPQE
+561 LEDKLWARGLSPQE

-593 VSNFNKAVAEAKNT
+593 VVNFNKAVAEAKNT

-624 RKRES
+624 RKREH

-671 EARAAAFDPNL
+671 EARAASFDPNL
-682 KGVRSELSD
+682 KGIRSELSD

-801 LTGNFSKVEQALAEL
+801 LTGDFSKVEQALAEL
-816 KNLSLDLGKNSDLQ
+816 KNLSLDQKNESFNVGKNSDLQ
-830 FVRDGVRGTLVGNG
+830 SVRDSVRGTLVGNG

-851 TLTKNFSDIR
+851 KLSKNFSDIR

-873 NNNNGLK
+873 SDGLK

-893 KAGQATSPEEPIYAQ
+893 KTGQA
-908 VARKMSVKIDQLN
+908 
-921 EAASAINRKID
+921 
-932 RINKIA
+932 
-938 SAGKGVGGFSGAGQ
+938 
-952 SASPEEPIYAQVAK
+952 ASPEEPIYAQVAK

-973 QLNESASAINR
+973 QLNEATSAINR

-995 GKGVGGFS
+995 GKGVGNFS
-1003 GAGQSASP
+1003 GAGRSASP
-1011 EEPIYAQVAKKV
+1011 E
-1023 RAKIDQLNESA
+1023 
-1034 SAINRKM
+1034 
-1041 DRINKIASAGK
+1041 
-1052 GVGGFRGAGQS
+1052 
-1063 ASPEEP
+1063 
-1069 IYAQVAK
+1069 
-1076 KVRAKIDQL
+1076 
-1085 NESASAINRKMDR
+1085 
-1098 INKIASAGKGVGGF
+1098 
-1112 SGAGQSAS
+1112 
-1120 PEEPLYAQVAK
+1120 
-1131 KVRAKIDQLNESAS
+1131 
-1145 AINRKIDRINKIAS
+1145 
-1159 AGKGVGGFRGA
+1159 
-1170 GQSASPEEPIY
+1170 
-1181 AQVAKKVSAKIDQ
+1181 
-1194 LNESASAI
+1194 
-1202 NRKMD
+1202 
-1207 RINKIASAGKGV
+1207 
-1219 GGFSGAGQSA
+1219 
-1229 SPEEPLYAQVA
+1229 
-1240 KKVSAKIDQLNESAS
+1240 
-1255 AINRKIDRINK
+1255 
-1266 IASAGKG
+1266 
-1273 VGGFSGA
+1273 
-1280 GQSASPEEP
+1280 
-1289 LYAQVAKKVR
+1289 
-1299 AKIDQLNESA
+1299 
-1309 SAINRKMD
+1309 
-1317 RINKIASAGKG
+1317 
-1328 VGGFRGAGQ
+1328 
-1337 SASPEEP
+1337 
-1344 LYAQVAKKVSAKIDQ
+1344 
-1359 LNESASA
+1359 
-1366 INRKIDRIN
+1366 
-1375 KIASAGKGVGGFR
+1375 
-1388 GAGQSASPEEPL
+1388 
-1400 YAQVAKK
+1400 
-1407 VRAKID
+1407 
-1413 QLNESASAINRKI
+1413 
-1426 DRINKIASAGK
+1426 
-1437 GVGGFRGA
+1437 
-1445 GQSASPEEPLYA
+1445 
-1457 QVAKKVRAK
+1457 
-1466 IDQLNE
+1466 
-1472 SASAINRKIDRIN
+1472 
-1485 KIASAGK
+1485 
-1492 GVGGFSGAGQS
+1492 
-1503 ASPEEP
+1503 
-1509 LYAQVAKK
+1509 
-1517 VRAKIDQ
+1517 
-1524 LNESASA
+1524 
-1531 INRKMDRIN
+1531 
-1540 KIASAGKG
+1540 
-1548 VGGFRGA
+1548 
-1555 GQSASPEEPLYAQVA
+1555 
-1570 KKVSAKIDQLNESA
+1570 
-1584 SAINRKMDR
+1584 
-1593 INKIASAGKG
+1593 
-1603 VGGFRGAGQS
+1603 
-1613 ASPEEPIYA
+1613 
-1622 QVAKKVSAKIDQ
+1622 
-1634 LNESASAINR
+1634 
-1644 KMDRINKIASAGKG
+1644 
-1658 VGGFRGA
+1658 
-1665 GQSASP
+1665 
-1671 EEPLYAQ
+1671 
-1678 VAKKVS
+1678 
-1684 AKIDQL
+1684 
-1690 NESASAI
+1690 
-1697 NRKIDRIN
+1697 
-1705 KIASA
+1705 
-1710 GKGVGGFSGAGQSA
+1710 
-1724 SPEEPIYAQVAKK
+1724 
-1737 VSAKIDQLNESAS
+1737 
-1750 AINRKID
+1750 
-1757 RINKIASAGKGVGG
+1757 
-1771 FSGAGQSASPEPIY
+1771 EPIY

-1795 AGFSLRRSA
+1795 AGFPLKRSA
-1804 AVNDLS
+1804 GVNDLS

-1822 RIGDLNQAVS
+1822 RIGDLSQAVS
-1832 EAKAGH
+1832 EAKIGH
-1838 FDKLEQKID
+1838 FGKLEQKID

-1853 KKNALKLW
+1853 KKNALSLW

-1876 DNYATNSHTRI
+1876 DNCATNSHTRI
-1887 NSNVQSGTINE
+1887 NSNVQNGTINE
-1898 KATGMLT
+1898 RATGMLT

-1924 GSAHL
+1924 GSAPL
-1929 SEYDKIGF
+1929 SAYDNIGF

-1962 KSSFVQFLTNTFSTG
+1962 KSSFVQFLTNAFSSG
-1977 SYSLMKANVEHGV
+1977 SYNLMKANAELGV
-1990 KNTTKG
+1990 KNINTKG

>member
-12 PDQTLNQTDFV
+12 PDQTLNPTDFV
-23 PQRFINNLQAA
+23 PQRFINNLQVA

-96 NDLINKDNLIA
+96 SDLINKDNLIT

-127 SWVSLQKDPSK
+127 SWVSLQKDPSQ
-138 INTQQIQNFMEN
+138 INTQQIRNFMEN

-178 GNQIRSDEKF
+178 ANQIRSDQKF
-188 MGVFDEF
+188 MGVFDES
-195 LKARQEAE
+195 LKERQESE
-203 KNAEPTGGDW
+203 KNAEPAGGDW
-213 LDIFLSFVFNK
+213 LDIFLSLVFNK

-245 IATTTTDIQGLPPEA
+245 LATTTTDIQGLPPEA

-269 FSKFTLGDME
+269 FFKFTLGDVE

-310 GSHSGIEPEK
+310 GSHSNIEPEK

-362 SGLVIAGNE
+362 SGLIIAGNE
-371 NGIKN
+371 DGIKN

-382 KQDQL
+382 KEDQL
-387 TGLKQALSQEEIQ
+387 TGLKQAMSQEEIQ
-400 NKVDFMEFLAQNNAK
+400 NKVDFMEFLAKNSAK

-422 EKEKFQTEIG
+422 EKEKFQTEIE
-432 NFQKDRKAYLDALGS
+432 NFQKNRKAYLDALGN

-455 KDPKH
+455 KDQKH

-486 LDGETKTTLQGSLKY
+486 LDGEVKTTLQGSLKY
-501 DGVMFVDYSNFKYTN
+501 DGVMFVNYSNFKYTN

-524 LGATNGVSHLEANF
+524 VGATNGVSHLEANF

-561 LEDKLWAKGLSPQE
+561 LEDKLWARGLSSQE

-584 NSNKELVGK
+584 NSNKEMVGK

-615 AQKDLEKSL
+615 AQKDLEKSI
-624 RKRES
+624 RKREH

-649 AKAQANSQ
+649 AKAQANSR
-657 KDKIFALINKEASK
+657 KDKIFALINTEASK

-682 KGVRSELSD
+682 KGIRSELSD

-742 SKIENLNAALNDFKN
+742 SRIENLNAALNDFKN

-787 DKVDNLNQAVSETK
+787 DKVENLNQAVSETK
-801 LTGNFSKVEQALAEL
+801 LTGDFSKVEQALAEL
-816 KNLSLDLGKNSDLQ
+816 KSLSLDQKNESFNVGKNSDLQ
-830 FVRDGVRGTLVGNG
+830 SVRDSVRGTLVGNG

-851 TLTKNFSDIR
+851 KLSKNFSDIR
-861 KELSEK
+861 KELNEK
-867 LFGKSN
+867 LFGNSN

-880 NNEEPIYAQVNKK
+880 NNEEPIYAKVNKK
-893 KAGQATSPEEPIYAQ
+893 KAGQA
-908 VARKMSVKIDQLN
+908 
-921 EAASAINRKID
+921 ASL
-932 RINKIA
+932 
-938 SAGKGVGGFSGAGQ
+938 
-952 SASPEEPIYAQVAK
+952 EEPIYAQVAK

-973 QLNESASAINR
+973 QLNEAT
-984 KIDRINKIASA
+984 
-995 GKGVGGFS
+995 
-1003 GAGQSASP
+1003 
-1011 EEPIYAQVAKKV
+1011 
-1023 RAKIDQLNESA
+1023 
-1034 SAINRKM
+1034 
-1041 DRINKIASAGK
+1041 
-1052 GVGGFRGAGQS
+1052 
-1063 ASPEEP
+1063 
-1069 IYAQVAK
+1069 
-1076 KVRAKIDQL
+1076 
-1085 NESASAINRKMDR
+1085 
-1098 INKIASAGKGVGGF
+1098 
-1112 SGAGQSAS
+1112 
-1120 PEEPLYAQVAK
+1120 
-1131 KVRAKIDQLNESAS
+1131 
-1145 AINRKIDRINKIAS
+1145 
-1159 AGKGVGGFRGA
+1159 
-1170 GQSASPEEPIY
+1170 
-1181 AQVAKKVSAKIDQ
+1181 
-1194 LNESASAI
+1194 
-1202 NRKMD
+1202 
-1207 RINKIASAGKGV
+1207 
-1219 GGFSGAGQSA
+1219 
-1229 SPEEPLYAQVA
+1229 
-1240 KKVSAKIDQLNESAS
+1240 
-1255 AINRKIDRINK
+1255 
-1266 IASAGKG
+1266 
-1273 VGGFSGA
+1273 
-1280 GQSASPEEP
+1280 
-1289 LYAQVAKKVR
+1289 
-1299 AKIDQLNESA
+1299 
-1309 SAINRKMD
+1309 
-1317 RINKIASAGKG
+1317 
-1328 VGGFRGAGQ
+1328 
-1337 SASPEEP
+1337 
-1344 LYAQVAKKVSAKIDQ
+1344 
-1359 LNESASA
+1359 
-1366 INRKIDRIN
+1366 
-1375 KIASAGKGVGGFR
+1375 
-1388 GAGQSASPEEPL
+1388 
-1400 YAQVAKK
+1400 
-1407 VRAKID
+1407 
-1413 QLNESASAINRKI
+1413 
-1426 DRINKIASAGK
+1426 
-1437 GVGGFRGA
+1437 
-1445 GQSASPEEPLYA
+1445 
-1457 QVAKKVRAK
+1457 
-1466 IDQLNE
+1466 
-1472 SASAINRKIDRIN
+1472 
-1485 KIASAGK
+1485 
-1492 GVGGFSGAGQS
+1492 
-1503 ASPEEP
+1503 
-1509 LYAQVAKK
+1509 
-1517 VRAKIDQ
+1517 
-1524 LNESASA
+1524 
-1531 INRKMDRIN
+1531 
-1540 KIASAGKG
+1540 
-1548 VGGFRGA
+1548 
-1555 GQSASPEEPLYAQVA
+1555 
-1570 KKVSAKIDQLNESA
+1570 
-1584 SAINRKMDR
+1584 
-1593 INKIASAGKG
+1593 
-1603 VGGFRGAGQS
+1603 
-1613 ASPEEPIYA
+1613 
-1622 QVAKKVSAKIDQ
+1622 
-1634 LNESASAINR
+1634 
-1644 KMDRINKIASAGKG
+1644 
-1658 VGGFRGA
+1658 
-1665 GQSASP
+1665 
-1671 EEPLYAQ
+1671 
-1678 VAKKVS
+1678 
-1684 AKIDQL
+1684 
-1690 NESASAI
+1690 
-1697 NRKIDRIN
+1697 
-1705 KIASA
+1705 
-1710 GKGVGGFSGAGQSA
+1710 
-1724 SPEEPIYAQVAKK
+1724 
-1737 VSAKIDQLNESAS
+1737 S

-1795 AGFSLRRSA
+1795 AGFPLRRSA

-1832 EAKAGH
+1832 EAKTGH
-1838 FDKLEQKID
+1838 FGNLEQKID

-1887 NSNVQSGTINE
+1887 NSNVQGGTINE

-1990 KNTTKG
+1990 KNTTKS

>member
-6 IDQTTT
+6 IDQTIT
-12 PDQTLNQTDFV
+12 PDQTPNRTDFV
-23 PQRFINNLQAA
+23 PQRFINNLQVA
-34 FIKVDNA
+34 FLKVNNA

-81 PTKKNQ
+81 PAKKNQ

-107 VDSSVDSFKKFGDQR
+107 VDSSVESFKKFGDQR

-127 SWVSLQKDPSK
+127 SWVSLQKDPSQ
-138 INTQQIQNFMEN
+138 INTRQIRNFMEN

-178 GNQIRSDEKF
+178 GNQIRSDQKF
-188 MGVFDEF
+188 MGVFDES
-195 LKARQEAE
+195 LKERQEAE
-203 KNAEPTGGDW
+203 KNAEPAGGDW

-245 IATTTTDIQGLPPEA
+245 LATTTTDIQGLPPEA

-269 FSKFTLGDME
+269 FFKFTLGDVE

-310 GSHSGIEPEK
+310 GGHSSIEPEK

-339 TVGYKNQQGSNVA
+339 TVGYKNQQGNNVA

-362 SGLVIAGNE
+362 SGLIIAGNE
-371 NGIKN
+371 DGIKN

-382 KQDQL
+382 KEDQL

-432 NFQKDRKAYLDALGS
+432 NFQKDRKAYLDALGN

-471 VSYTLKD
+471 LSYTLKD

-501 DGVMFVDYSNFKYTN
+501 DGVMFVNYSNFKYTN
-516 VSKSPDKG
+516 ASKSPDKG
-524 LGATNGVSHLEANF
+524 VGATNGVSHLEANF

-584 NSNKELVGK
+584 NSNKEMVGK

-615 AQKDLEKSL
+615 AQKDLEKSI
-624 RKRES
+624 RKREH

-657 KDKIFALINKEASK
+657 KDKIFALINQEASK

-718 SKAEETLKAL
+718 SKVEETLKAL

-801 LTGNFSKVEQALAEL
+801 LTGDFSKVEQALAEL
-816 KNLSLDLGKNSDLQ
+816 KSLSLDLGKNSDLQ
-830 FVRDGVRGTLVGNG
+830 KSVKNGVNGTLVGNG

-851 TLTKNFSDIR
+851 ALTKNFSDIR
-861 KELSEK
+861 KELNEK
-867 LFGKSN
+867 LFGNSN

-880 NNEEPIYAQVNKK
+880 NNTEPIYAQVNKK
-893 KAGQATSPEEPIYAQ
+893 KTGQAASLEEPIYAQ
-908 VARKMSVKIDQLN
+908 VAKKVSAKIDQLN
-921 EAASAINRKID
+921 EATSAINRKID

-938 SAGKGVGGFSGAGQ
+938 SAGKGVGNFSGAG
-952 SASPEEPIYAQVAK
+952 
-966 KVSAKID
+966 
-973 QLNESASAINR
+973 R
-984 KIDRINKIASA
+984 
-995 GKGVGGFS
+995 
-1003 GAGQSASP
+1003 
-1011 EEPIYAQVAKKV
+1011 
-1023 RAKIDQLNESA
+1023 
-1034 SAINRKM
+1034 
-1041 DRINKIASAGK
+1041 
-1052 GVGGFRGAGQS
+1052 
-1063 ASPEEP
+1063 
-1069 IYAQVAK
+1069 
-1076 KVRAKIDQL
+1076 
-1085 NESASAINRKMDR
+1085 
-1098 INKIASAGKGVGGF
+1098 
-1112 SGAGQSAS
+1112 
-1120 PEEPLYAQVAK
+1120 
-1131 KVRAKIDQLNESAS
+1131 
-1145 AINRKIDRINKIAS
+1145 
-1159 AGKGVGGFRGA
+1159 
-1170 GQSASPEEPIY
+1170 
-1181 AQVAKKVSAKIDQ
+1181 
-1194 LNESASAI
+1194 
-1202 NRKMD
+1202 
-1207 RINKIASAGKGV
+1207 
-1219 GGFSGAGQSA
+1219 
-1229 SPEEPLYAQVA
+1229 
-1240 KKVSAKIDQLNESAS
+1240 
-1255 AINRKIDRINK
+1255 
-1266 IASAGKG
+1266 
-1273 VGGFSGA
+1273 
-1280 GQSASPEEP
+1280 
-1289 LYAQVAKKVR
+1289 
-1299 AKIDQLNESA
+1299 
-1309 SAINRKMD
+1309 
-1317 RINKIASAGKG
+1317 
-1328 VGGFRGAGQ
+1328 
-1337 SASPEEP
+1337 
-1344 LYAQVAKKVSAKIDQ
+1344 
-1359 LNESASA
+1359 
-1366 INRKIDRIN
+1366 
-1375 KIASAGKGVGGFR
+1375 
-1388 GAGQSASPEEPL
+1388 
-1400 YAQVAKK
+1400 
-1407 VRAKID
+1407 
-1413 QLNESASAINRKI
+1413 
-1426 DRINKIASAGK
+1426 
-1437 GVGGFRGA
+1437 
-1445 GQSASPEEPLYA
+1445 
-1457 QVAKKVRAK
+1457 
-1466 IDQLNE
+1466 
-1472 SASAINRKIDRIN
+1472 
-1485 KIASAGK
+1485 
-1492 GVGGFSGAGQS
+1492 
-1503 ASPEEP
+1503 
-1509 LYAQVAKK
+1509 
-1517 VRAKIDQ
+1517 
-1524 LNESASA
+1524 
-1531 INRKMDRIN
+1531 
-1540 KIASAGKG
+1540 
-1548 VGGFRGA
+1548 
-1555 GQSASPEEPLYAQVA
+1555 
-1570 KKVSAKIDQLNESA
+1570 
-1584 SAINRKMDR
+1584 
-1593 INKIASAGKG
+1593 
-1603 VGGFRGAGQS
+1603 
-1613 ASPEEPIYA
+1613 
-1622 QVAKKVSAKIDQ
+1622 
-1634 LNESASAINR
+1634 
-1644 KMDRINKIASAGKG
+1644 
-1658 VGGFRGA
+1658 
-1665 GQSASP
+1665 
-1671 EEPLYAQ
+1671 
-1678 VAKKVS
+1678 
-1684 AKIDQL
+1684 
-1690 NESASAI
+1690 
-1697 NRKIDRIN
+1697 
-1705 KIASA
+1705 
-1710 GKGVGGFSGAGQSA
+1710 
-1724 SPEEPIYAQVAKK
+1724 
-1737 VSAKIDQLNESAS
+1737 
-1750 AINRKID
+1750 
-1757 RINKIASAGKGVGG
+1757 
-1771 FSGAGQSASPEPIY
+1771 SASPEPIY

-1795 AGFSLRRSA
+1795 AGFPLRRSA

-1832 EAKAGH
+1832 EAKTGH

-1853 KKNALKLW
+1853 KKNALNLW

-1887 NSNVQSGTINE
+1887 NSNVQSGAINE

-1990 KNTTKG
+1990 KNTTKS

>member
-6 IDQTTT
+6 TDQTTI
-12 PDQTLNQTDFV
+12 PDQTLNPTDFV
-23 PQRFINNLQAA
+23 PQRFINNLQVA
-34 FIKVDNA
+34 FLKVDNA
-41 VASFDPDQKPIVD
+41 VASYDPDQKPIVD

-81 PTKKNQ
+81 PAKKNQ

-178 GNQIRSDEKF
+178 GNQIRSDQKF

-195 LKARQEAE
+195 LKERQEAE
-203 KNAEPTGGDW
+203 KNAEPAGDW

-245 IATTTTDIQGLPPEA
+245 LATTTTDIQGLPPEA

-310 GSHSGIEPEK
+310 GGHSNIEPEK

-339 TVGYKNQQGSNVA
+339 TVGYKDQQGNNVA

-362 SGLVIAGNE
+362 SGLIIAGNE

-382 KQDQL
+382 KEDQL
-387 TGLKQALSQEEIQ
+387 TGLKQAMSQEEIQ

-422 EKEKFQTEIG
+422 EKEKFQAEIE
-432 NFQKDRKAYLDALGS
+432 NFQKDRKAYLDALGN
-447 DHIAFVSK
+447 DHVAFVSK
-455 KDPKH
+455 KDNKH
-460 LALVTEFGNGE
+460 LALVTEFGNGK

-486 LDGETKTTLQGSLKY
+486 LDGEVKTTLQGNLKY

-516 VSKSPDKG
+516 ASKSPDKG
-524 LGATNGVSHLEANF
+524 VSATNGVSHLEANF

-593 VSNFNKAVAEAKNT
+593 VFNFNKAVAEAKNT

-624 RKRES
+624 RKREH

-643 NKNRME
+643 NKSRME

-671 EARAAAFDPNL
+671 EARATAFDPNL
-682 KGVRSELSD
+682 KGIGSELSD

-757 GKNKDFSKVTQ
+757 GKNNDFSKVTQ

-787 DKVDNLNQAVSETK
+787 DKVDKLNQAVSETK
-801 LTGNFSKVEQALAEL
+801 LTGDFSKVEQALAEL
-816 KNLSLDLGKNSDLQ
+816 KNLSLDQKNESFNVGKNSDLQ
-830 FVRDGVRGTLVGNG
+830 FVRDSVRGTLVGNG

-851 TLTKNFSDIR
+851 KLSKNFSDIR

-873 NNNNGLK
+873 SNGLK

-893 KAGQATSPEEPIYAQ
+893 KTGQA
-908 VARKMSVKIDQLN
+908 
-921 EAASAINRKID
+921 
-932 RINKIA
+932 
-938 SAGKGVGGFSGAGQ
+938 
-952 SASPEEPIYAQVAK
+952 ASPEEPIYAQVAK

-973 QLNESASAINR
+973 QLNEATSAINR

-995 GKGVGGFS
+995 GKGVGNFG
-1003 GAGQSASP
+1003 GAG
-1011 EEPIYAQVAKKV
+1011 
-1023 RAKIDQLNESA
+1023 R
-1034 SAINRKM
+1034 
-1041 DRINKIASAGK
+1041 
-1052 GVGGFRGAGQS
+1052 
-1063 ASPEEP
+1063 
-1069 IYAQVAK
+1069 
-1076 KVRAKIDQL
+1076 
-1085 NESASAINRKMDR
+1085 
-1098 INKIASAGKGVGGF
+1098 
-1112 SGAGQSAS
+1112 
-1120 PEEPLYAQVAK
+1120 
-1131 KVRAKIDQLNESAS
+1131 
-1145 AINRKIDRINKIAS
+1145 
-1159 AGKGVGGFRGA
+1159 
-1170 GQSASPEEPIY
+1170 
-1181 AQVAKKVSAKIDQ
+1181 
-1194 LNESASAI
+1194 
-1202 NRKMD
+1202 
-1207 RINKIASAGKGV
+1207 
-1219 GGFSGAGQSA
+1219 
-1229 SPEEPLYAQVA
+1229 
-1240 KKVSAKIDQLNESAS
+1240 
-1255 AINRKIDRINK
+1255 
-1266 IASAGKG
+1266 
-1273 VGGFSGA
+1273 
-1280 GQSASPEEP
+1280 
-1289 LYAQVAKKVR
+1289 
-1299 AKIDQLNESA
+1299 
-1309 SAINRKMD
+1309 
-1317 RINKIASAGKG
+1317 
-1328 VGGFRGAGQ
+1328 
-1337 SASPEEP
+1337 
-1344 LYAQVAKKVSAKIDQ
+1344 
-1359 LNESASA
+1359 
-1366 INRKIDRIN
+1366 
-1375 KIASAGKGVGGFR
+1375 
-1388 GAGQSASPEEPL
+1388 
-1400 YAQVAKK
+1400 
-1407 VRAKID
+1407 
-1413 QLNESASAINRKI
+1413 
-1426 DRINKIASAGK
+1426 
-1437 GVGGFRGA
+1437 
-1445 GQSASPEEPLYA
+1445 
-1457 QVAKKVRAK
+1457 
-1466 IDQLNE
+1466 
-1472 SASAINRKIDRIN
+1472 
-1485 KIASAGK
+1485 
-1492 GVGGFSGAGQS
+1492 
-1503 ASPEEP
+1503 
-1509 LYAQVAKK
+1509 
-1517 VRAKIDQ
+1517 
-1524 LNESASA
+1524 
-1531 INRKMDRIN
+1531 
-1540 KIASAGKG
+1540 
-1548 VGGFRGA
+1548 
-1555 GQSASPEEPLYAQVA
+1555 
-1570 KKVSAKIDQLNESA
+1570 
-1584 SAINRKMDR
+1584 
-1593 INKIASAGKG
+1593 
-1603 VGGFRGAGQS
+1603 
-1613 ASPEEPIYA
+1613 
-1622 QVAKKVSAKIDQ
+1622 
-1634 LNESASAINR
+1634 
-1644 KMDRINKIASAGKG
+1644 
-1658 VGGFRGA
+1658 
-1665 GQSASP
+1665 
-1671 EEPLYAQ
+1671 
-1678 VAKKVS
+1678 
-1684 AKIDQL
+1684 
-1690 NESASAI
+1690 
-1697 NRKIDRIN
+1697 
-1705 KIASA
+1705 
-1710 GKGVGGFSGAGQSA
+1710 
-1724 SPEEPIYAQVAKK
+1724 
-1737 VSAKIDQLNESAS
+1737 
-1750 AINRKID
+1750 
-1757 RINKIASAGKGVGG
+1757 
-1771 FSGAGQSASPEPIY
+1771 SASPEPIY

-1795 AGFSLRRSA
+1795 AGFPLRRST

-1822 RIGDLNQAVS
+1822 RIGDLSQAVS
-1832 EAKAGH
+1832 EAKTGH
-1838 FDKLEQKID
+1838 FGNLEQKID

-1887 NSNVQSGTINE
+1887 NSNVQGGAINE

-1924 GSAHL
+1924 GSANL
-1929 SEYDKIGF
+1929 SAYDNIGF

-1962 KSSFVQFLTNTFSTG
+1962 KSNFVQFLTNAFSTG
-1977 SYSLMKANVEHGV
+1977 SYSLAKANAELGV
-1990 KNTTKG
+1990 KNINTKS

>member
-6 IDQTTT
+6 IDQTPTL
-12 PDQTLNQTDFV
+12 DQTPNQTDFV
-23 PQRFINNLQAA
+23 PQRFINNLQVA
-34 FIKVDNA
+34 FLKVDNA

-54 KNDRDN
+54 KNDKDN

-81 PTKKNQ
+81 PAKKNQ

-107 VDSSVDSFKKFGDQR
+107 VDSSVESFKKFGDQR
-122 YQIFT
+122 YQNFT

-188 MGVFDEF
+188 MGVFDES

-203 KNAEPTGGDW
+203 KNAEPSGGDW

-224 KQSSDLKETL
+224 KQSSDLRETL
-234 HQEPRPDFEQN
+234 NQEPRPDFEQN
-245 IATTTTDIQGLPPEA
+245 LATTTTDIQGLPPEA

-269 FSKFTLGDME
+269 FFKFTLGDVE

-310 GSHSGIEPEK
+310 GGHSSIEPEK

-339 TVGYKNQQGSNVA
+339 TVGYKDQQGSNVA
-352 TLINAHLNNG
+352 TLINAHLHNG
-362 SGLVIAGNE
+362 SGLIIAGNE
-371 NGIKN
+371 DGIKN

-382 KQDQL
+382 KEDQL
-387 TGLKQALSQEEIQ
+387 TGLKQAMSQEEIQ
-400 NKVDFMEFLAQNNAK
+400 NKVDFMEFLAKNNAK

-422 EKEKFQTEIG
+422 EKEKFQTNIE
-432 NFQKDRKAYLDALGS
+432 NFQKDRKAYLDALGN

-501 DGVMFVDYSNFKYTN
+501 DGVMFVNYSNFKYTN
-516 VSKSPDKG
+516 ASKSPDKG
-524 LGATNGVSHLEANF
+524 VGTTNGVSHLEANF
-538 SKVAVFNLPNLNNL
+538 NKVAVFNLPNLNNL

-575 ANKLIKDFL
+575 VNKLIKDFL
-584 NSNKELVGK
+584 NSNKEMVGK

-624 RKRES
+624 RKREH
-629 LEKEVAKKLESRND
+629 LEKEVAKKLESKND

-682 KGVRSELSD
+682 KGIRSELSD

-708 ELKNGKNNDF
+708 ELKNGKNKDF

-787 DKVDNLNQAVSETK
+787 DKVDNLNQAVSEAK
-801 LTGNFSKVEQALAEL
+801 LTGDFSKVEQALAEL
-816 KNLSLDLGKNSDLQ
+816 KNLSLDQKNESFNVGKNSDLQ
-830 FVRDGVRGTLVGNG
+830 FVRDSVRGTLVSNG

-851 TLTKNFSDIR
+851 NLTKNFSDIR
-861 KELSEK
+861 KELNEK
-867 LFGKSN
+867 LFGNSN

-880 NNEEPIYAQVNKK
+880 NEPIYAQVNKK
-893 KAGQATSPEEPIYAQ
+893 KTGQVVSPEEPIYAQ
-908 VARKMSVKIDQLN
+908 VAKKVSAKIDQLN
-921 EAASAINRKID
+921 EATSAINRKID

-938 SAGKGVGGFSGAGQ
+938 SAGKGVGGFSGTG
-952 SASPEEPIYAQVAK
+952 
-966 KVSAKID
+966 
-973 QLNESASAINR
+973 R
-984 KIDRINKIASA
+984 
-995 GKGVGGFS
+995 
-1003 GAGQSASP
+1003 
-1011 EEPIYAQVAKKV
+1011 
-1023 RAKIDQLNESA
+1023 
-1034 SAINRKM
+1034 
-1041 DRINKIASAGK
+1041 
-1052 GVGGFRGAGQS
+1052 
-1063 ASPEEP
+1063 
-1069 IYAQVAK
+1069 
-1076 KVRAKIDQL
+1076 
-1085 NESASAINRKMDR
+1085 
-1098 INKIASAGKGVGGF
+1098 
-1112 SGAGQSAS
+1112 
-1120 PEEPLYAQVAK
+1120 
-1131 KVRAKIDQLNESAS
+1131 
-1145 AINRKIDRINKIAS
+1145 
-1159 AGKGVGGFRGA
+1159 
-1170 GQSASPEEPIY
+1170 
-1181 AQVAKKVSAKIDQ
+1181 
-1194 LNESASAI
+1194 
-1202 NRKMD
+1202 
-1207 RINKIASAGKGV
+1207 
-1219 GGFSGAGQSA
+1219 
-1229 SPEEPLYAQVA
+1229 
-1240 KKVSAKIDQLNESAS
+1240 
-1255 AINRKIDRINK
+1255 
-1266 IASAGKG
+1266 
-1273 VGGFSGA
+1273 
-1280 GQSASPEEP
+1280 
-1289 LYAQVAKKVR
+1289 
-1299 AKIDQLNESA
+1299 
-1309 SAINRKMD
+1309 
-1317 RINKIASAGKG
+1317 
-1328 VGGFRGAGQ
+1328 
-1337 SASPEEP
+1337 
-1344 LYAQVAKKVSAKIDQ
+1344 
-1359 LNESASA
+1359 
-1366 INRKIDRIN
+1366 
-1375 KIASAGKGVGGFR
+1375 
-1388 GAGQSASPEEPL
+1388 
-1400 YAQVAKK
+1400 
-1407 VRAKID
+1407 
-1413 QLNESASAINRKI
+1413 
-1426 DRINKIASAGK
+1426 
-1437 GVGGFRGA
+1437 
-1445 GQSASPEEPLYA
+1445 
-1457 QVAKKVRAK
+1457 
-1466 IDQLNE
+1466 
-1472 SASAINRKIDRIN
+1472 
-1485 KIASAGK
+1485 
-1492 GVGGFSGAGQS
+1492 
-1503 ASPEEP
+1503 
-1509 LYAQVAKK
+1509 
-1517 VRAKIDQ
+1517 
-1524 LNESASA
+1524 
-1531 INRKMDRIN
+1531 
-1540 KIASAGKG
+1540 
-1548 VGGFRGA
+1548 
-1555 GQSASPEEPLYAQVA
+1555 
-1570 KKVSAKIDQLNESA
+1570 
-1584 SAINRKMDR
+1584 
-1593 INKIASAGKG
+1593 
-1603 VGGFRGAGQS
+1603 
-1613 ASPEEPIYA
+1613 
-1622 QVAKKVSAKIDQ
+1622 
-1634 LNESASAINR
+1634 
-1644 KMDRINKIASAGKG
+1644 
-1658 VGGFRGA
+1658 
-1665 GQSASP
+1665 
-1671 EEPLYAQ
+1671 
-1678 VAKKVS
+1678 
-1684 AKIDQL
+1684 
-1690 NESASAI
+1690 
-1697 NRKIDRIN
+1697 
-1705 KIASA
+1705 
-1710 GKGVGGFSGAGQSA
+1710 
-1724 SPEEPIYAQVAKK
+1724 
-1737 VSAKIDQLNESAS
+1737 
-1750 AINRKID
+1750 
-1757 RINKIASAGKGVGG
+1757 
-1771 FSGAGQSASPEPIY
+1771 SASPEPIY

-1795 AGFSLRRSA
+1795 AGFPLRRSA

-1832 EAKAGH
+1832 EAKTGR

-1887 NSNVQSGTINE
+1887 NSNVQSGAISE
-1898 KATGMLT
+1898 KATGVLT

-1962 KSSFVQFLTNTFSTG
+1962 KSSFVQFLTNAFSTG
-1977 SYSLMKANVEHGV
+1977 SYSLAKANAEFGV
-1990 KNTTKG
+1990 KNTNTKG

>member
-6 IDQTTT
+6 VDQTTT
-12 PDQTLNQTDFV
+12 PDQTLNPTDFV
-23 PQRFINNLQAA
+23 PQRFINNLQVA
-34 FIKVDNA
+34 FLKVDNA
-41 VASFDPDQKPIVD
+41 VNSFDPDQKPIVD

-81 PTKKNQ
+81 PAKKNQ

-138 INTQQIQNFMEN
+138 INTQTIRNFMEN

-178 GNQIRSDEKF
+178 GNQIRSDQKF
-188 MGVFDEF
+188 MGVFDES
-195 LKARQEAE
+195 LKERQEAE
-203 KNAEPTGGDW
+203 KNAEPAGDW
-213 LDIFLSFVFNK
+213 FDIFLSFVFNK

-310 GSHSGIEPEK
+310 GGHSNIEPEK

-339 TVGYKNQQGSNVA
+339 TVGYKDQQGSNVA

-362 SGLVIAGNE
+362 SGLIIAGNE
-371 NGIKN
+371 DGIKN

-382 KQDQL
+382 KEDQL
-387 TGLKQALSQEEIQ
+387 TGLKQAMSQEEIQ
-400 NKVDFMEFLAQNNAK
+400 NKVDFMEFLAKNNAK

-422 EKEKFQTEIG
+422 EKEKFQTEIEY
-432 NFQKDRKAYLDALGS
+432 FQKDRKAYLDALGN
-447 DHIAFVSK
+447 DHVAFVSK

-486 LDGETKTTLQGSLKY
+486 LDGEVKTTLQGSLKY

-516 VSKSPDKG
+516 ASKSPDKG
-524 LGATNGVSHLEANF
+524 VSATNGVSHLEANF

-561 LEDKLWAKGLSPQE
+561 LEGKLWAKGLSPQE

-593 VSNFNKAVAEAKNT
+593 VSNFNQAVAEAKNT

-624 RKRES
+624 RKREH

-671 EARAAAFDPNL
+671 EARAVAFDPNL
-682 KGVRSELSD
+682 KGIRSELSD

-708 ELKNGKNNDF
+708 DFKNGKNNDF

-757 GKNKDFSKVTQ
+757 GKNNDFSKVTQ

-787 DKVDNLNQAVSETK
+787 DKVENLNQAVSETK
-801 LTGNFSKVEQALAEL
+801 LTGDFSKVEQALAEL
-816 KNLSLDLGKNSDLQ
+816 KNLSLDQKNESFNVGKNSDLQ
-830 FVRDGVRGTLVGNG
+830 SVRDSVRGTLVGNG

-851 TLTKNFSDIR
+851 KLSKNFSDIR

-873 NNNNGLK
+873 NNSNGLK

-893 KAGQATSPEEPIYAQ
+893 KTGQVASPEEPIYAQ
-908 VARKMSVKIDQLN
+908 VAKKVSAKIDQLN
-921 EAASAINRKID
+921 EATSAINRKID

-938 SAGKGVGGFSGAGQ
+938 SAGKGVGGFSGAG
-952 SASPEEPIYAQVAK
+952 
-966 KVSAKID
+966 
-973 QLNESASAINR
+973 R
-984 KIDRINKIASA
+984 
-995 GKGVGGFS
+995 
-1003 GAGQSASP
+1003 
-1011 EEPIYAQVAKKV
+1011 
-1023 RAKIDQLNESA
+1023 
-1034 SAINRKM
+1034 
-1041 DRINKIASAGK
+1041 
-1052 GVGGFRGAGQS
+1052 
-1063 ASPEEP
+1063 
-1069 IYAQVAK
+1069 
-1076 KVRAKIDQL
+1076 
-1085 NESASAINRKMDR
+1085 
-1098 INKIASAGKGVGGF
+1098 
-1112 SGAGQSAS
+1112 
-1120 PEEPLYAQVAK
+1120 
-1131 KVRAKIDQLNESAS
+1131 
-1145 AINRKIDRINKIAS
+1145 
-1159 AGKGVGGFRGA
+1159 
-1170 GQSASPEEPIY
+1170 
-1181 AQVAKKVSAKIDQ
+1181 
-1194 LNESASAI
+1194 
-1202 NRKMD
+1202 
-1207 RINKIASAGKGV
+1207 
-1219 GGFSGAGQSA
+1219 
-1229 SPEEPLYAQVA
+1229 
-1240 KKVSAKIDQLNESAS
+1240 
-1255 AINRKIDRINK
+1255 
-1266 IASAGKG
+1266 
-1273 VGGFSGA
+1273 
-1280 GQSASPEEP
+1280 
-1289 LYAQVAKKVR
+1289 
-1299 AKIDQLNESA
+1299 
-1309 SAINRKMD
+1309 
-1317 RINKIASAGKG
+1317 
-1328 VGGFRGAGQ
+1328 
-1337 SASPEEP
+1337 
-1344 LYAQVAKKVSAKIDQ
+1344 
-1359 LNESASA
+1359 
-1366 INRKIDRIN
+1366 
-1375 KIASAGKGVGGFR
+1375 
-1388 GAGQSASPEEPL
+1388 
-1400 YAQVAKK
+1400 
-1407 VRAKID
+1407 
-1413 QLNESASAINRKI
+1413 
-1426 DRINKIASAGK
+1426 
-1437 GVGGFRGA
+1437 
-1445 GQSASPEEPLYA
+1445 
-1457 QVAKKVRAK
+1457 
-1466 IDQLNE
+1466 
-1472 SASAINRKIDRIN
+1472 
-1485 KIASAGK
+1485 
-1492 GVGGFSGAGQS
+1492 
-1503 ASPEEP
+1503 
-1509 LYAQVAKK
+1509 
-1517 VRAKIDQ
+1517 
-1524 LNESASA
+1524 
-1531 INRKMDRIN
+1531 
-1540 KIASAGKG
+1540 
-1548 VGGFRGA
+1548 
-1555 GQSASPEEPLYAQVA
+1555 
-1570 KKVSAKIDQLNESA
+1570 
-1584 SAINRKMDR
+1584 
-1593 INKIASAGKG
+1593 
-1603 VGGFRGAGQS
+1603 
-1613 ASPEEPIYA
+1613 
-1622 QVAKKVSAKIDQ
+1622 
-1634 LNESASAINR
+1634 
-1644 KMDRINKIASAGKG
+1644 
-1658 VGGFRGA
+1658 
-1665 GQSASP
+1665 
-1671 EEPLYAQ
+1671 
-1678 VAKKVS
+1678 
-1684 AKIDQL
+1684 
-1690 NESASAI
+1690 
-1697 NRKIDRIN
+1697 
-1705 KIASA
+1705 
-1710 GKGVGGFSGAGQSA
+1710 
-1724 SPEEPIYAQVAKK
+1724 
-1737 VSAKIDQLNESAS
+1737 
-1750 AINRKID
+1750 
-1757 RINKIASAGKGVGG
+1757 
-1771 FSGAGQSASPEPIY
+1771 SASPEPIY

-1795 AGFSLRRSA
+1795 AGFPLRRSA

-1853 KKNALKLW
+1853 KKNAVKLW

-1887 NSNVQSGTINE
+1887 NSNVQNGTINE
-1898 KATGMLT
+1898 KVTGMLT

-1914 VNDKIVAHNV
+1914 LNDKIVAHNV
-1924 GSAHL
+1924 GSTPL

-1962 KSSFVQFLTNTFSTG
+1962 KSNFVQFLTNAFSQG
-1977 SYSLMKANVEHGV
+1977 SYNLMKANVELGV
-1990 KNTTKG
+1990 KNTNTKG

>member
-12 PDQTLNQTDFV
+12 PDQTLNPTDFV
-23 PQRFINNLQAA
+23 PQRFINNLQVA
-34 FIKVDNA
+34 FLKVDSA

-107 VDSSVDSFKKFGDQR
+107 VDSSVESFKKFGDQR

-138 INTQQIQNFMEN
+138 INTQQIRNFMEN

-188 MGVFDEF
+188 MGVFDES

-203 KNAEPTGGDW
+203 KNAEPAGGDW

-245 IATTTTDIQGLPPEA
+245 LATTTTDIQGLPPEA

-310 GSHSGIEPEK
+310 GSHNGIEPEK

-339 TVGYKNQQGSNVA
+339 TVGYKNQQGNNVA

-362 SGLVIAGNE
+362 SGLVIVGNE
-371 NGIKN
+371 DGIKN

-382 KQDQL
+382 KEDQL
-387 TGLKQALSQEEIQ
+387 TGLKQAMSQEEIQ
-400 NKVDFMEFLAQNNAK
+400 NKVDFMEFLAQNNAR
-415 LDNLSEK
+415 LDSLSEK

-432 NFQKDRKAYLDALGS
+432 NFQKDRKAYLDALGN

-471 VSYTLKD
+471 LSYTLKD

-486 LDGETKTTLQGSLKY
+486 LDGETKTTLQGNLKY
-501 DGVMFVDYSNFKYTN
+501 DGVMFVNYSNFKYTN
-516 VSKSPDKG
+516 ASKSPDKG
-524 LGATNGVSHLEANF
+524 LGATNGVSHLEANL

-561 LEDKLWAKGLSPQE
+561 LEDKLLAKGLSPQE

-593 VSNFNKAVAEAKNT
+593 VSNLNKAVAEAKNT
-607 GNYDEVKK
+607 GNHDEVKK
-615 AQKDLEKSL
+615 AQKDLEKSI
-624 RKRES
+624 RKREH

-657 KDKIFALINKEASK
+657 KDKIFALINQEASK

-682 KGVRSELSD
+682 KGIRSELSD

-702 FGKSFD
+702 FNKSFD
-708 ELKNGKNNDF
+708 ELKNGNNKDF
-718 SKAEETLKAL
+718 SKAEETLKTL
-728 KDSVKDLGI
+728 KDSMKDLGI

-779 VIINQKIT
+779 VSINQKIT
-787 DKVDNLNQAVSETK
+787 DKVNDLNQAVSEAK
-801 LTGNFSKVEQALAEL
+801 LTGDFSKVEQALAEL
-816 KNLSLDLGKNSDLQ
+816 KNLSLDQKSDLQ
-830 FVRDGVRGTLVGNG
+830 KSVKNGVNGTLVGNG

-861 KELSEK
+861 KELNEK
-867 LFGKSN
+867 LFGNFN

-880 NNEEPIYAQVNKK
+880 NNTEPIYAQVNKK
-893 KAGQATSPEEPIYAQ
+893 KAGQA
-908 VARKMSVKIDQLN
+908 
-921 EAASAINRKID
+921 
-932 RINKIA
+932 
-938 SAGKGVGGFSGAGQ
+938 
-952 SASPEEPIYAQVAK
+952 ASPEEPIYTQVAK
-966 KVSAKID
+966 KVNARIDRLNKIASTINGKID
-973 QLNESASAINR
+973 QLNRTASAN
-984 KIDRINKIASA
+984 
-995 GKGVGGFS
+995 KGVGDFS
-1003 GAGQSASP
+1003 GAG
-1011 EEPIYAQVAKKV
+1011 
-1023 RAKIDQLNESA
+1023 R
-1034 SAINRKM
+1034 
-1041 DRINKIASAGK
+1041 
-1052 GVGGFRGAGQS
+1052 
-1063 ASPEEP
+1063 
-1069 IYAQVAK
+1069 
-1076 KVRAKIDQL
+1076 
-1085 NESASAINRKMDR
+1085 
-1098 INKIASAGKGVGGF
+1098 
-1112 SGAGQSAS
+1112 
-1120 PEEPLYAQVAK
+1120 
-1131 KVRAKIDQLNESAS
+1131 
-1145 AINRKIDRINKIAS
+1145 
-1159 AGKGVGGFRGA
+1159 
-1170 GQSASPEEPIY
+1170 
-1181 AQVAKKVSAKIDQ
+1181 
-1194 LNESASAI
+1194 
-1202 NRKMD
+1202 
-1207 RINKIASAGKGV
+1207 
-1219 GGFSGAGQSA
+1219 
-1229 SPEEPLYAQVA
+1229 
-1240 KKVSAKIDQLNESAS
+1240 
-1255 AINRKIDRINK
+1255 
-1266 IASAGKG
+1266 
-1273 VGGFSGA
+1273 
-1280 GQSASPEEP
+1280 
-1289 LYAQVAKKVR
+1289 
-1299 AKIDQLNESA
+1299 
-1309 SAINRKMD
+1309 
-1317 RINKIASAGKG
+1317 
-1328 VGGFRGAGQ
+1328 
-1337 SASPEEP
+1337 
-1344 LYAQVAKKVSAKIDQ
+1344 
-1359 LNESASA
+1359 
-1366 INRKIDRIN
+1366 
-1375 KIASAGKGVGGFR
+1375 
-1388 GAGQSASPEEPL
+1388 
-1400 YAQVAKK
+1400 
-1407 VRAKID
+1407 
-1413 QLNESASAINRKI
+1413 
-1426 DRINKIASAGK
+1426 
-1437 GVGGFRGA
+1437 
-1445 GQSASPEEPLYA
+1445 
-1457 QVAKKVRAK
+1457 
-1466 IDQLNE
+1466 
-1472 SASAINRKIDRIN
+1472 
-1485 KIASAGK
+1485 
-1492 GVGGFSGAGQS
+1492 
-1503 ASPEEP
+1503 
-1509 LYAQVAKK
+1509 
-1517 VRAKIDQ
+1517 
-1524 LNESASA
+1524 
-1531 INRKMDRIN
+1531 
-1540 KIASAGKG
+1540 
-1548 VGGFRGA
+1548 
-1555 GQSASPEEPLYAQVA
+1555 
-1570 KKVSAKIDQLNESA
+1570 
-1584 SAINRKMDR
+1584 
-1593 INKIASAGKG
+1593 
-1603 VGGFRGAGQS
+1603 
-1613 ASPEEPIYA
+1613 
-1622 QVAKKVSAKIDQ
+1622 
-1634 LNESASAINR
+1634 
-1644 KMDRINKIASAGKG
+1644 
-1658 VGGFRGA
+1658 
-1665 GQSASP
+1665 
-1671 EEPLYAQ
+1671 
-1678 VAKKVS
+1678 
-1684 AKIDQL
+1684 
-1690 NESASAI
+1690 
-1697 NRKIDRIN
+1697 
-1705 KIASA
+1705 
-1710 GKGVGGFSGAGQSA
+1710 
-1724 SPEEPIYAQVAKK
+1724 
-1737 VSAKIDQLNESAS
+1737 
-1750 AINRKID
+1750 
-1757 RINKIASAGKGVGG
+1757 
-1771 FSGAGQSASPEPIY
+1771 SASPEPIY

-1795 AGFSLRRSA
+1795 AGFPLRRSA

-1810 KVGLSREQELTR
+1810 KVGLPREQELTR

-1832 EAKAGH
+1832 EAKTGH
-1838 FDKLEQKID
+1838 FGKLEQKID

-1853 KKNALKLW
+1853 KKNAVNLW

-1887 NSNVQSGTINE
+1887 NSNVKNGAINE

-1924 GSAHL
+1924 GSIPL
-1929 SEYDKIGF
+1929 SDYDKIGF

-1977 SYSLMKANVEHGV
+1977 SYSLMKAEHGV
-1990 KNTTKG
+1990 KNINTKS

>member
-23 PQRFINNLQAA
+23 PQRFINNLQVA
-34 FIKVDNA
+34 FIKVDSA

-54 KNDRDN
+54 KNDKDN

-81 PTKKNQ
+81 PAKKNQ

-138 INTQQIQNFMEN
+138 INTQQIRNFMEN

-188 MGVFDEF
+188 MGVFDES

-203 KNAEPTGGDW
+203 KNAEPAGGDW

-234 HQEPRPDFEQN
+234 NQEPRPDFEQN
-245 IATTTTDIQGLPPEA
+245 LATTTTDIQGLPSEA

-269 FSKFTLGDME
+269 FFKFTLGDVE

-310 GSHSGIEPEK
+310 GGHSNTEPEK

-339 TVGYKNQQGSNVA
+339 TVGYKNQQGNNVA

-362 SGLVIAGNE
+362 SGLIIAGNE

-382 KQDQL
+382 KEDQL

-422 EKEKFQTEIG
+422 EKEKFQTEIE
-432 NFQKDRKAYLDALGS
+432 NFQKDRKAYLDALGN

-486 LDGETKTTLQGSLKY
+486 LDGETKTTLQGNLKY
-501 DGVMFVDYSNFKYTN
+501 DGVMFVNYSNFKYTN
-516 VSKSPDKG
+516 ASKSPDKG
-524 LGATNGVSHLEANF
+524 VGATNGVSHLEANF

-561 LEDKLWAKGLSPQE
+561 LEDKLFAKGLSPQE

-624 RKRES
+624 RKRDH

-682 KGVRSELSD
+682 KGIRSELSD

-830 FVRDGVRGTLVGNG
+830 SVKNSMNGTLVGNG

-861 KELSEK
+861 KELNEK
-867 LFGKSN
+867 LFGNSN

-880 NNEEPIYAQVNKK
+880 NEPIYAKVNKK
-893 KAGQATSPEEPIYAQ
+893 KTGQA
-908 VARKMSVKIDQLN
+908 
-921 EAASAINRKID
+921 
-932 RINKIA
+932 
-938 SAGKGVGGFSGAGQ
+938 
-952 SASPEEPIYAQVAK
+952 ASPEEPIYAQVAK

-973 QLNESASAINR
+973 QLNEAT
-984 KIDRINKIASA
+984 
-995 GKGVGGFS
+995 
-1003 GAGQSASP
+1003 
-1011 EEPIYAQVAKKV
+1011 
-1023 RAKIDQLNESA
+1023 
-1034 SAINRKM
+1034 
-1041 DRINKIASAGK
+1041 
-1052 GVGGFRGAGQS
+1052 
-1063 ASPEEP
+1063 
-1069 IYAQVAK
+1069 
-1076 KVRAKIDQL
+1076 
-1085 NESASAINRKMDR
+1085 
-1098 INKIASAGKGVGGF
+1098 
-1112 SGAGQSAS
+1112 
-1120 PEEPLYAQVAK
+1120 
-1131 KVRAKIDQLNESAS
+1131 
-1145 AINRKIDRINKIAS
+1145 
-1159 AGKGVGGFRGA
+1159 
-1170 GQSASPEEPIY
+1170 
-1181 AQVAKKVSAKIDQ
+1181 
-1194 LNESASAI
+1194 
-1202 NRKMD
+1202 
-1207 RINKIASAGKGV
+1207 
-1219 GGFSGAGQSA
+1219 
-1229 SPEEPLYAQVA
+1229 
-1240 KKVSAKIDQLNESAS
+1240 
-1255 AINRKIDRINK
+1255 
-1266 IASAGKG
+1266 
-1273 VGGFSGA
+1273 
-1280 GQSASPEEP
+1280 
-1289 LYAQVAKKVR
+1289 
-1299 AKIDQLNESA
+1299 
-1309 SAINRKMD
+1309 
-1317 RINKIASAGKG
+1317 
-1328 VGGFRGAGQ
+1328 
-1337 SASPEEP
+1337 
-1344 LYAQVAKKVSAKIDQ
+1344 
-1359 LNESASA
+1359 
-1366 INRKIDRIN
+1366 
-1375 KIASAGKGVGGFR
+1375 
-1388 GAGQSASPEEPL
+1388 
-1400 YAQVAKK
+1400 
-1407 VRAKID
+1407 
-1413 QLNESASAINRKI
+1413 
-1426 DRINKIASAGK
+1426 
-1437 GVGGFRGA
+1437 
-1445 GQSASPEEPLYA
+1445 
-1457 QVAKKVRAK
+1457 
-1466 IDQLNE
+1466 
-1472 SASAINRKIDRIN
+1472 
-1485 KIASAGK
+1485 
-1492 GVGGFSGAGQS
+1492 
-1503 ASPEEP
+1503 
-1509 LYAQVAKK
+1509 
-1517 VRAKIDQ
+1517 
-1524 LNESASA
+1524 
-1531 INRKMDRIN
+1531 
-1540 KIASAGKG
+1540 
-1548 VGGFRGA
+1548 
-1555 GQSASPEEPLYAQVA
+1555 
-1570 KKVSAKIDQLNESA
+1570 
-1584 SAINRKMDR
+1584 
-1593 INKIASAGKG
+1593 
-1603 VGGFRGAGQS
+1603 
-1613 ASPEEPIYA
+1613 
-1622 QVAKKVSAKIDQ
+1622 
-1634 LNESASAINR
+1634 
-1644 KMDRINKIASAGKG
+1644 
-1658 VGGFRGA
+1658 
-1665 GQSASP
+1665 
-1671 EEPLYAQ
+1671 
-1678 VAKKVS
+1678 
-1684 AKIDQL
+1684 
-1690 NESASAI
+1690 
-1697 NRKIDRIN
+1697 
-1705 KIASA
+1705 
-1710 GKGVGGFSGAGQSA
+1710 
-1724 SPEEPIYAQVAKK
+1724 
-1737 VSAKIDQLNESAS
+1737 S

-1795 AGFSLRRSA
+1795 AGFPLRRSA

-1832 EAKAGH
+1832 EAKTGH

-1924 GSAHL
+1924 GSTHL

-1937 NQKNMKDYSDSFKF
+1937 NQKDMKDYSDSFKF

-1962 KSSFVQFLTNTFSTG
+1962 KSSFVQFLTNTFSQG
-1977 SYSLMKANVEHGV
+1977 SYNLMKANVELGV
-1990 KNTTKG
+1990 KNTNTKG

>member
-12 PDQTLNQTDFV
+12 PDQTLNPTDFV
-23 PQRFINNLQAA
+23 PQRFINNLQVA
-34 FIKVDNA
+34 FLKVDSA

-54 KNDRDN
+54 KNDKDN

-81 PTKKNQ
+81 PAKKNQ

-107 VDSSVDSFKKFGDQR
+107 VDSSVESFKKFGDQR

-188 MGVFDEF
+188 MGVFDES
-195 LKARQEAE
+195 LKERQEAE
-203 KNAEPTGGDW
+203 KNEEPAGGDW

-245 IATTTTDIQGLPPEA
+245 LATTTTDIQGLPPEA

-310 GSHSGIEPEK
+310 GGHSNIEPEK

-339 TVGYKNQQGSNVA
+339 TVGYKDQQGSNVA

-362 SGLVIAGNE
+362 SGLIIAGNE
-371 NGIKN
+371 DGIKN

-382 KQDQL
+382 KEDQL
-387 TGLKQALSQEEIQ
+387 TGLKQAMSQEEIQ
-400 NKVDFMEFLAQNNAK
+400 NKVGFMEFLAKNNAK

-432 NFQKDRKAYLDALGS
+432 DFQKDRKAYLDALGN
-447 DHIAFVSK
+447 DHVAFVSK

-486 LDGETKTTLQGSLKY
+486 LDGEVKTTLQGSLKY

-516 VSKSPDKG
+516 ASKSPDKG
-524 LGATNGVSHLEANF
+524 VSTTNGVSHLEANF

-575 ANKLIKDFL
+575 ASKLIKDFL
-584 NSNKELVGK
+584 NSNKELLGK

-624 RKRES
+624 RKREH

-671 EARAAAFDPNL
+671 ESRAAAFDPNL

-801 LTGNFSKVEQALAEL
+801 LTGDFSKVEQALAEL
-816 KNLSLDLGKNSDLQ
+816 KNLSLDQKNESFNVGKNSDLQ
-830 FVRDGVRGTLVGNG
+830 FVRDSVRGTLVGNG

-851 TLTKNFSDIR
+851 TLSKNFSDIR

-873 NNNNGLK
+873 SDGLK

-893 KAGQATSPEEPIYAQ
+893 KSGQA
-908 VARKMSVKIDQLN
+908 
-921 EAASAINRKID
+921 
-932 RINKIA
+932 
-938 SAGKGVGGFSGAGQ
+938 
-952 SASPEEPIYAQVAK
+952 ASPEEPIYAQVAK

-973 QLNESASAINR
+973 QLNEAT
-984 KIDRINKIASA
+984 
-995 GKGVGGFS
+995 
-1003 GAGQSASP
+1003 
-1011 EEPIYAQVAKKV
+1011 
-1023 RAKIDQLNESA
+1023 
-1034 SAINRKM
+1034 
-1041 DRINKIASAGK
+1041 
-1052 GVGGFRGAGQS
+1052 
-1063 ASPEEP
+1063 
-1069 IYAQVAK
+1069 
-1076 KVRAKIDQL
+1076 
-1085 NESASAINRKMDR
+1085 
-1098 INKIASAGKGVGGF
+1098 
-1112 SGAGQSAS
+1112 
-1120 PEEPLYAQVAK
+1120 
-1131 KVRAKIDQLNESAS
+1131 
-1145 AINRKIDRINKIAS
+1145 
-1159 AGKGVGGFRGA
+1159 
-1170 GQSASPEEPIY
+1170 
-1181 AQVAKKVSAKIDQ
+1181 
-1194 LNESASAI
+1194 
-1202 NRKMD
+1202 
-1207 RINKIASAGKGV
+1207 
-1219 GGFSGAGQSA
+1219 
-1229 SPEEPLYAQVA
+1229 
-1240 KKVSAKIDQLNESAS
+1240 
-1255 AINRKIDRINK
+1255 
-1266 IASAGKG
+1266 
-1273 VGGFSGA
+1273 
-1280 GQSASPEEP
+1280 
-1289 LYAQVAKKVR
+1289 
-1299 AKIDQLNESA
+1299 
-1309 SAINRKMD
+1309 
-1317 RINKIASAGKG
+1317 
-1328 VGGFRGAGQ
+1328 
-1337 SASPEEP
+1337 
-1344 LYAQVAKKVSAKIDQ
+1344 
-1359 LNESASA
+1359 
-1366 INRKIDRIN
+1366 
-1375 KIASAGKGVGGFR
+1375 
-1388 GAGQSASPEEPL
+1388 
-1400 YAQVAKK
+1400 
-1407 VRAKID
+1407 
-1413 QLNESASAINRKI
+1413 
-1426 DRINKIASAGK
+1426 
-1437 GVGGFRGA
+1437 
-1445 GQSASPEEPLYA
+1445 
-1457 QVAKKVRAK
+1457 
-1466 IDQLNE
+1466 
-1472 SASAINRKIDRIN
+1472 
-1485 KIASAGK
+1485 
-1492 GVGGFSGAGQS
+1492 
-1503 ASPEEP
+1503 
-1509 LYAQVAKK
+1509 
-1517 VRAKIDQ
+1517 
-1524 LNESASA
+1524 
-1531 INRKMDRIN
+1531 
-1540 KIASAGKG
+1540 
-1548 VGGFRGA
+1548 
-1555 GQSASPEEPLYAQVA
+1555 
-1570 KKVSAKIDQLNESA
+1570 
-1584 SAINRKMDR
+1584 
-1593 INKIASAGKG
+1593 
-1603 VGGFRGAGQS
+1603 
-1613 ASPEEPIYA
+1613 
-1622 QVAKKVSAKIDQ
+1622 
-1634 LNESASAINR
+1634 
-1644 KMDRINKIASAGKG
+1644 
-1658 VGGFRGA
+1658 
-1665 GQSASP
+1665 
-1671 EEPLYAQ
+1671 
-1678 VAKKVS
+1678 
-1684 AKIDQL
+1684 
-1690 NESASAI
+1690 
-1697 NRKIDRIN
+1697 
-1705 KIASA
+1705 
-1710 GKGVGGFSGAGQSA
+1710 
-1724 SPEEPIYAQVAKK
+1724 
-1737 VSAKIDQLNESAS
+1737 S

-1795 AGFSLRRSA
+1795 AGFPLRRYA
-1804 AVNDLS
+1804 GVGDLS

-1832 EAKAGH
+1832 EAKTGH
-1838 FDKLEQKID
+1838 FGNLEQKID

-1861 VESAKQVPTGLQAKL
+1861 VESAKQVPIGLQAKL

-1887 NSNVQSGTINE
+1887 NSNVQKGTINE
-1898 KATGMLT
+1898 KATGMLM

-1951 STKLNN
+1951 STKLNSV
-1957 AVKDI
+1957 VKDI
-1962 KSSFVQFLTNTFSTG
+1962 KSGFVQFLTNTFSAG
-1977 SYSLMKANVEHGV
+1977 SYSLAKANAELGV
-1990 KNTTKG
+1990 KNINTKS